1 MDEKDEEAQ
10 SIINHDIKSNQPS
23 IESETDKSQSN
34 PSFSITPKELSNLM
48 NLYKDRSDNY
58 NDIKYFKE
66 KGGILPLL
74 TSLKTDAKDGIS
86 TLSLE
91 NRLEHFGSNKI
102 FVKPLPNFMD
112 FVYEALS
119 DKMIIILIISS
130 LIEISISLFNKFFKG
145 ENNIDYLDGISIII
159 AIVVVVMVGSITNY
173 KKEMKFHSL
182 NDFEK
187 KNAKYNVIR
196 NGMNQY
202 VISDELLV
210 GDLIKINYGEI
221 LPADMILIEG
231 NGLKIDESSLTG
243 ESNSVSKKCY
253 EDCLE
258 ELLNKKKEPSSNLL
272 FCGTNVVEGNGSAIV
287 VAIGEYSQKGII
299 KGTIDNAQ
307 EENKTP
313 LENKLNIIADLI
325 GYFGLGSAIITF
337 IALCIQ
343 LTIEYFTN
351 KELKTIEI
359 VNKILKILILCVSI
373 IVVAIPEGLP
383 LAVTLSLAFSIKKL
397 MDRNNLVRKMH
408 ACETMGGAN
417 YICTDKTGTLTEN
430 QMYIVSLITHNKE
443 INIKRNI
450 DSIYVG
456 TINST
461 PIDKNYGKKIRNN
474 YNLIIDNENVWEITQ
489 MAISV
494 NVECEITPLIK
505 SDINGDMETCTSKNK
520 TDKAFTEF
528 LYQFKSPVSYYRNK
542 FLTNNY
548 NFKKLPFDSIKKRMS
563 IMIKNS
569 SFPTGY
575 RLFTKGAAENA
586 MIYSDKYID
595 KENGQIYEI
604 NNDIKK
610 YINHKIDKLN
620 KKMIR
625 SLYVCYK
632 DISKEEFDNG
642 FDIGERG
649 LLIDQLELVF
659 IGIFGLKDSLRQ
671 EVKESV
677 DKCHNASVNVIM
689 VTGDNIITATSIAKE
704 CNILPKTVDL
714 NNLKKY
720 EIEKNPYEIN
730 NPELKQKH
738 IESLL
743 INQPYSITGNSFYE
757 AIGGIYCETC
767 NEDSQNCKCPK
778 TKAEAEELSKK
789 NGEEIKKI
797 KKDSIKNIENFK
809 KITKNLLV
817 LARSQPL
824 HKYALVLGLKA
835 LGNVVAVTGDGTND
849 APALSKS
856 DVGFAMIEGTDIA
869 KEASDIVILDN
880 NFSSIVI
887 AIIYGRSIYENIRK
901 FLQFQLTVNFCA
913 CILVFICSCIGNE
926 TPLNSIQMLWVNLI
940 MDSLGSLA
948 LATEPPYDSLLQKRP
963 TRKDESI
970 INGIMWKNISLQA
983 LFEIFL
989 LLILYI
995 KGPSF
1000 IREDKKIILKSHEE
1014 IYKCFGGL
1022 PGDVNYEKSK
1032 DYIIFG
1038 SENSWNKKLFLN
1050 LTGIKADNTLKEICK
1065 KFLPNNEDD
1074 WSNISLFDVFDK
1086 YNDIYGSTTHMT
1098 FIFNVFVFYTLFNQI
1113 NCRVIDNSYNIFARI
1128 DKGLM
1133 FCLVTFGE
1141 MFIQF
1146 LIVQYGYGVFHCVKG
1161 GLSFTQW
1168 TLCIIISSSTFLFG
1182 IIIKMIPLD
1191 KIIDYYLASKD
1202 DKDVFRPIPT
1212 IGFSKGISIIVN
1224 NVNSLISG
1232 DSGDKYNNN
1241 YSKIVKDEDSK
1252 DFQESETVGIY
1263 EYRN

>member
-1 MDEKDEEAQ
+1 MEEKDDESL
-10 SIINHDIKSNQPS
+10 SIINNDSRPLQINQELSN
-23 IESETDKSQSN
+23 N
-34 PSFSITPKELSNLM
+34 NNSFSISPKELSNLM
-48 NLYKDRSDNY
+48 NLYKDRSENY
-58 NDIKYFKE
+58 NDIKYFQE
-66 KGGILPLL
+66 KGGIVPLL
-74 TSLKTDAKDGIS
+74 TSLKTDAKHGIS
-86 TLSLE
+86 KSSVE
-91 NRLEHFGSNKI
+91 NRIEHFGENKI
-102 FVKPLPNFMD
+102 FVKPLPNFLD
-112 FVYEALS
+112 FVIDALS

-130 LIEISISLFNKFFKG
+130 LIEIGISLFNKFFKG

-159 AIVVVVMVGSITNY
+159 AISVVVMVGSITNY

-187 KNAKYNVIR
+187 KAAKYNVIR
-196 NGMNQY
+196 SGINQY
-202 VISDELLV
+202 IVSDELLV

-253 EDCLE
+253 EECLE

-272 FCGTNVVEGNGSAIV
+272 FCGTNVVEGSGSAIV

-299 KGTIDNAQ
+299 KGTIYNAQ

-313 LENKLNIIADLI
+313 LEIKLNIIADLI

-343 LTIEYFTN
+343 LAFEYLTN
-351 KELKTIEI
+351 KDIKVIEVI
-359 VNKILKILILCVSI
+359 NKILRILILCVSI

-430 QMYIVSLITHNKE
+430 QMYIVSMVTSHKE
-443 INIKRNI
+443 ISIKRNI
-450 DSIYVG
+450 DSIDVG

-461 PIDKNYGKKIRNN
+461 PVDKNFGKKIRSN
-474 YNLIIDNENVWEITQ
+474 YNLIVDNEDFWEILQ
-489 MAISV
+489 MSISV

-505 SDINGDMETCTSKNK
+505 PDINGDMETCSTRNK
-520 TDKAFTEF
+520 TDKAFIEF

-542 FLTNNY
+542 LLSNNY
-548 NFKKLPFDSIKKRMS
+548 NFKKLPFDSSKKRMS
-563 IMIKNS
+563 ILVKNS
-569 SFPTGY
+569 TFPTGY

-586 MIYSDKYID
+586 MMYSDKYLD
-595 KENGQIYEI
+595 KENGKIYEI
-604 NNDIKK
+604 SNEIKK

-632 DISKEEFDNG
+632 DISKEEFENG

-649 LLIDQLELVF
+649 LLVDQLELIF

-677 DKCHNASVNVIM
+677 EKCHDASVNVIM

-714 NNLKKY
+714 NDLKKY
-720 EIEKNPYEIN
+720 EIEKNPNEIN
-730 NPELKQKH
+730 DPDLKQKH
-738 IESLL
+738 IDNLL
-743 INQPYSITGNSFYE
+743 INKPYAITGKSFYE
-757 AIGGIYCETC
+757 VIGGIYCETC
-767 NEDSQNCKCPK
+767 NEDSSSCKCPK
-778 TKAEAEELSKK
+778 TRAEAEELSKK
-789 NGEEIKKI
+789 NGSRIKRI

-809 KITKNLLV
+809 NITKNLLV

-824 HKYALVLGLKA
+824 HKYALVLGLKC

-948 LATEPPYDSLLQKRP
+948 LATEPPYDSLLMNRP
-963 TRKDESI
+963 TQKNESI
-970 INGIMWKNISLQA
+970 INGKMWKNIGLQA
-983 LFEIFL
+983 FFEICL
-989 LLILYI
+989 LLFLYT
-995 KGPSF
+995 KGPRF
-1000 IREDKKIILKSHEE
+1000 IREDKQYILNSHEE
-1014 IYKCFGGL
+1014 IYMCFGGL
-1022 PGDVNYEKSK
+1022 PGDVNYEQFKN
-1032 DYIIFG
+1032 YILFG
-1038 SENSWNKKLFLN
+1038 SETSWSKKLTIDLSKLN
-1050 LTGIKADNTLKEICK
+1050 TDKNLKNTCEKYLPEKES
-1065 KFLPNNEDD
+1065 D
-1074 WSNISLFDVFDK
+1074 WAGISLFDIFEK
-1086 YNDIYGSTTHMT
+1086 YNIIYGSTTHMT
-1098 FIFNVFVFYTLFNQI
+1098 FIFNVFVFYTLFNQF
-1113 NCRVIDNSYNIFARI
+1113 NCRIIDNSYNIFARI
-1128 DKGLM
+1128 NKGFM

-1146 LIVQYGYGVFHCVKG
+1146 LIVQYGFGVFHCVKG
-1161 GLSFTQW
+1161 GLSLTQW
-1168 TLCIIISSSTFLFG
+1168 TLCIVFSSTTFLFS
-1182 IIIKMIPLD
+1182 IIIKTIPID
-1191 KIIDYYLASKD
+1191 KTIDYYLASKE
-1202 DKDVFRPIPT
+1202 DKDKFQPIP
-1212 IGFSKGISIIVN
+1212 IMGFSKGISVIVN
-1224 NVNSLISG
+1224 NFMNK
-1232 DSGDKYNNN
+1232 DDTYF
-1241 YSKIVKDEDSK
+1241 KIVKDEDNK
-1252 DFQESETVGIY
+1252 NFHGSETV
-1263 EYRN
+1263 EYQ

>member
-1 MDEKDEEAQ
+1 MEERDEESM
-10 SIINHDIKSNQPS
+10 SIINNDSKPPVIEPDISN
-23 IESETDKSQSN
+23 DKH
-34 PSFSITPKELSNLM
+34 SFSITPQELSNLM
-48 NLYKDRSDNY
+48 NLYKDRSENY
-58 NDIKYFKE
+58 NDIKYFQE
-66 KGGILPLL
+66 KGGILSLL
-74 TSLKTDAKDGIS
+74 TSLKTDAKHGIS
-86 TLSLE
+86 TISLQ

-102 FVKPLPNFMD
+102 FIKPLPNFWD
-112 FVYEALS
+112 FVLEALS

-130 LIEISISLFNKFFKG
+130 LIEISISLFNRFFKG
-145 ENNIDYLDGISIII
+145 EDNIDYLDGISIII

-187 KNAKYNVIR
+187 KAAKYNVIR

-210 GDLIKINYGEI
+210 GDLVKINYGEI

-243 ESNSVSKKCY
+243 ESNSVSKKIY
-253 EDCLE
+253 EECLE
-258 ELLNKKKEPSSNLL
+258 ELLNKKKDPSSNLL
-272 FCGTNVVEGNGSAIV
+272 FCGTNVVEGSGSAIV
-287 VAIGEYSQKGII
+287 IAIGEYSQKGII

-325 GYFGLGSAIITF
+325 GYFGLGSAVITF

-343 LTIEYFTN
+343 LTVEYFTN
-351 KELKTIEI
+351 KELTTMEI

-430 QMYIVSLITHNKE
+430 QMYIVSLITSNKE
-443 INIKRNI
+443 INIKRNF
-450 DSIYVG
+450 DSIDVG

-461 PIDKNYGKKIRNN
+461 PIDKNFGKKIRSN
-474 YNLIIDNENVWEITQ
+474 YNLIIDNDNYWEILQ
-489 MAISV
+489 MSISV

-505 SDINGDMETCTSKNK
+505 PDINGDMETCSTRNK

-528 LYQFKSPVSYYRNK
+528 LYQFKSPVSFYRNK
-542 FLTNNY
+542 LLTNNF
-548 NFKKLPFDSIKKRMS
+548 NFKKLPFDSSKKRMS
-563 IMIKNS
+563 ILVKNS

-586 MIYSDKYID
+586 MMYSDKYID

-604 NNDIKK
+604 NNEMKK
-610 YINHKIDKLN
+610 FITHKIDKLN

-625 SLYVCYK
+625 SLYLCYK
-632 DISKEEFDNG
+632 DITKEEFENG
-642 FDIGERG
+642 FEIGERG

-677 DKCHNASVNVIM
+677 EKCHDASVNVIM
-689 VTGDNIITATSIAKE
+689 VTGDNIITATAIAKE
-704 CNILPKTVDL
+704 CNILPSTVDL
-714 NNLKKY
+714 NDLKKHD
-720 EIEKNPYEIN
+720 IEKNPNEIN
-730 NPELKQKH
+730 NPELKENH
-738 IESLL
+738 IKNLL
-743 INQPYSITGNSFYE
+743 INKPYAITGNSFYE

-767 NEDSQNCKCPK
+767 KEDSSNCKCPK

-789 NGEEIKKI
+789 TGVKIKNI
-797 KKDSIKNIENFK
+797 KKDSIKNIDNFK
-809 KITKNLLV
+809 EITKNLLV

-824 HKYALVLGLKA
+824 HKYALVLGLKS

-913 CILVFICSCIGNE
+913 CLLVFICSCIGNE

-948 LATEPPYDSLLQKRP
+948 LATEPPYDSLLSKRP
-963 TRKDESI
+963 TQKNESI
-970 INGIMWKNISLQA
+970 INGIMWKHISLQA
-983 LFEIFL
+983 LFEIL
-989 LLILYI
+989 LLLFLYI
-995 KGPSF
+995 KGPYF
-1000 IREDKKIILKSHEE
+1000 IREDKKLILKSHEE
-1014 IYKCFGGL
+1014 IYNCFGGL

-1032 DYIIFG
+1032 EYILYG
-1038 SENSWNKKLFLN
+1038 VENSWSKKLLIN
-1050 LTGIKADNTLKEICK
+1050 LKNIQSNNNLKKICEK
-1065 KFLPNNEDD
+1065 YLPTNEEE
-1074 WSNISLFDVFDK
+1074 WGSISLFDIFDK
-1086 YNDIYGSTTHMT
+1086 YNDLYGSTTHMT
-1098 FIFNVFVFYTLFNQI
+1098 FIFNVFVFYTLFNQF
-1113 NCRVIDNSYNIFARI
+1113 NCRVIDDSYNIFARI
-1128 DKGLM
+1128 NKGFM
-1133 FCLVTFGE
+1133 FIFVTLGE

-1146 LIVQYGYGVFHCVKG
+1146 LIVQYGSGVFHCVKG

-1168 TLCIIISSSTFLFG
+1168 TLCLIFSSSTFLFSVL
-1182 IIIKMIPLD
+1182 IKMIPLD
-1191 KIIDYYLASKD
+1191 KTIDYYLASNE
-1202 DKDVFRPIPT
+1202 DKDKFKPIPI
-1212 IGFSKGISIIVN
+1212 IGFSKGVSVIVN
-1224 NVNSLISG
+1224 NFLNS
-1232 DSGDKYNNN
+1232 DKINDN
-1241 YSKIVKDEDSK
+1241 YVKIVKDDDGK
-1252 DFQESETVGIY
+1252 NLQGTETVGI
-1263 EYRN
+1263 

>member
-1 MDEKDEEAQ
+1 MEERDEESM
-10 SIINHDIKSNQPS
+10 SIINNDSKPPVIEPDISN
-23 IESETDKSQSN
+23 DKH
-34 PSFSITPKELSNLM
+34 SFSITPQELSNLM
-48 NLYKDRSDNY
+48 NLYKDRSENY
-58 NDIKYFKE
+58 NDIKYFQE
-66 KGGILPLL
+66 KGGILSLL
-74 TSLKTDAKDGIS
+74 TSLKTDAKHGIS
-86 TLSLE
+86 TISLQ

-102 FVKPLPNFMD
+102 FIKPLPNFWD
-112 FVYEALS
+112 FVLEALS

-130 LIEISISLFNKFFKG
+130 LIEISISLFNRFFKG
-145 ENNIDYLDGISIII
+145 EDNIDYLDGISIII

-187 KNAKYNVIR
+187 KAAKYNVIR

-210 GDLIKINYGEI
+210 GDLVKINYGEI

-243 ESNSVSKKCY
+243 ESNSVSKKIY
-253 EDCLE
+253 EECLE
-258 ELLNKKKEPSSNLL
+258 ELLNKKKDPSSNLL
-272 FCGTNVVEGNGSAIV
+272 FCGTNVVEGSGSAIV
-287 VAIGEYSQKGII
+287 IAIGEYSQKGII

-325 GYFGLGSAIITF
+325 GYFGLGSAVITF

-343 LTIEYFTN
+343 LTVEYFTN
-351 KELKTIEI
+351 KELTTMEI

-430 QMYIVSLITHNKE
+430 QMYIVSLITSNKE
-443 INIKRNI
+443 INIKRNF
-450 DSIYVG
+450 DSIDVG

-461 PIDKNYGKKIRNN
+461 PIDKNFGKKIRSN
-474 YNLIIDNENVWEITQ
+474 YNLIIDNDNYWEILQ
-489 MAISV
+489 MSISV

-505 SDINGDMETCTSKNK
+505 PDINGDMETCSTRNK

-528 LYQFKSPVSYYRNK
+528 LYQFKSPVSFYRNK
-542 FLTNNY
+542 LLANNF
-548 NFKKLPFDSIKKRMS
+548 NFKKLPFDSSKKRMS
-563 IMIKNS
+563 ILVKNS

-586 MIYSDKYID
+586 MMYSDKYID

-604 NNDIKK
+604 NNEMKK
-610 YINHKIDKLN
+610 FITHKIDKLN

-625 SLYVCYK
+625 SLYLCYK
-632 DISKEEFDNG
+632 DITKEEFENG
-642 FDIGERG
+642 FEIGERG
-649 LLIDQLELVF
+649 LLIDQLELIF

-677 DKCHNASVNVIM
+677 EKCHDASVNVIM
-689 VTGDNIITATSIAKE
+689 VTGDNIITATAIAKE
-704 CNILPKTVDL
+704 CNILPSTVDL
-714 NNLKKY
+714 NDLKKHD
-720 EIEKNPYEIN
+720 IEKNPNEIN
-730 NPELKQKH
+730 NPELKENH
-738 IESLL
+738 IKNLL
-743 INQPYSITGNSFYE
+743 INKPYAITGNSFYE

-767 NEDSQNCKCPK
+767 KEDSSNCKCPK

-789 NGEEIKKI
+789 TGVKIKNI
-797 KKDSIKNIENFK
+797 KKDSIKNIDNFK
-809 KITKNLLV
+809 EITKNLLV

-824 HKYALVLGLKA
+824 HKYALVLGLKS

-913 CILVFICSCIGNE
+913 CLLVFICSCIGNE

-948 LATEPPYDSLLQKRP
+948 LATEPPYDSLLSKRP
-963 TRKDESI
+963 TQKNESI
-970 INGIMWKNISLQA
+970 INGIMWKHISLQA
-983 LFEIFL
+983 LFEIL
-989 LLILYI
+989 LLLFLYI
-995 KGPSF
+995 KGPYF
-1000 IREDKKIILKSHEE
+1000 IREDKKLILKSHEE
-1014 IYKCFGGL
+1014 IYNCFGGL

-1032 DYIIFG
+1032 EYILFG
-1038 SENSWNKKLFLN
+1038 VENSWSKKLLIN
-1050 LTGIKADNTLKEICK
+1050 LKNIQSNNNLKKICEK
-1065 KFLPNNEDD
+1065 YLPTNEEE
-1074 WSNISLFDVFDK
+1074 WGSISLFDIFDK
-1086 YNDIYGSTTHMT
+1086 YNDLYGSTTHMT
-1098 FIFNVFVFYTLFNQI
+1098 FIFNVFVFYTLFNQF
-1113 NCRVIDNSYNIFARI
+1113 NCRVIDDSYNIFARI
-1128 DKGLM
+1128 NKGFM
-1133 FCLVTFGE
+1133 FIFVTLGE

-1146 LIVQYGYGVFHCVKG
+1146 LIVQYGSGVFHCVKG

-1168 TLCIIISSSTFLFG
+1168 TLCLIFSSSTFLFSFL
-1182 IIIKMIPLD
+1182 IKMIPLD
-1191 KIIDYYLASKD
+1191 KTIDYYLASNE
-1202 DKDVFRPIPT
+1202 DKDKFKPIPI
-1212 IGFSKGISIIVN
+1212 IGFSKGVSVIVN
-1224 NVNSLISG
+1224 NFLNS
-1232 DSGDKYNNN
+1232 DKINDN
-1241 YSKIVKDEDSK
+1241 YVKIVKDDDGK
-1252 DFQESETVGIY
+1252 NLQGTETVGI
-1263 EYRN
+1263 

>member
-1 MDEKDEEAQ
+1 MEERDEESM
-10 SIINHDIKSNQPS
+10 SIINNDSKSPV
-23 IESETDKSQSN
+23 IEPEILNDKH
-34 PSFSITPKELSNLM
+34 SFSITPQELSNLM
-48 NLYKDRSDNY
+48 NLYKDRSENY
-58 NDIKYFKE
+58 NDIKYFQE
-66 KGGILPLL
+66 KGGILSLL
-74 TSLKTDAKDGIS
+74 TSLKTDAKHGIS
-86 TLSLE
+86 TISLQ

-102 FVKPLPNFMD
+102 FIKPLPNFWD
-112 FVYEALS
+112 FVLEALS

-130 LIEISISLFNKFFKG
+130 LIEISISLFNRFFKG

-187 KNAKYNVIR
+187 KAAKYNVIR

-210 GDLIKINYGEI
+210 GDLVKINYGEI

-243 ESNSVSKKCY
+243 ESNSVSKKIY
-253 EDCLE
+253 EECLE
-258 ELLNKKKEPSSNLL
+258 ELLNKKKDPSSNLL
-272 FCGTNVVEGNGSAIV
+272 FCGTNVVEGSGSAIV
-287 VAIGEYSQKGII
+287 IAIGEYSQKGII

-343 LTIEYFTN
+343 LTVEYFTN
-351 KELKTIEI
+351 KELTTMEI
-359 VNKILKILILCVSI
+359 INKILKILILCVSI

-430 QMYIVSLITHNKE
+430 QMYIVSLITSNKE
-443 INIKRNI
+443 INIKRNF
-450 DSIYVG
+450 DSIDVG
-456 TINST
+456 SINST
-461 PIDKNYGKKIRNN
+461 PIDKNFGKKIRSN
-474 YNLIIDNENVWEITQ
+474 YNLIIDNDNYWEILQ
-489 MAISV
+489 MSISV
-494 NVECEITPLIK
+494 NVECEITPLLK
-505 SDINGDMETCTSKNK
+505 PDINGDMETCSTRNK

-528 LYQFKSPVSYYRNK
+528 LYQFKSPVSFYRNK
-542 FLTNNY
+542 LLTNNF
-548 NFKKLPFDSIKKRMS
+548 NFKKLPFDSSKKRMS
-563 IMIKNS
+563 ILVKNS

-586 MIYSDKYID
+586 MMYSDKYID

-604 NNDIKK
+604 NNEIKK
-610 YINHKIDKLN
+610 FITHKIDKLN

-625 SLYVCYK
+625 SLYLCYK
-632 DISKEEFDNG
+632 DITKEEFENG
-642 FDIGERG
+642 FEIGERG

-677 DKCHNASVNVIM
+677 EKCHDASVNVIM
-689 VTGDNIITATSIAKE
+689 VTGDNIITATAIAKE
-704 CNILPKTVDL
+704 CNILPNTVDL
-714 NNLKKY
+714 NDLKKHD
-720 EIEKNPYEIN
+720 IEKNPNEIN
-730 NPELKQKH
+730 NPELKEKH
-738 IESLL
+738 IKNLL
-743 INQPYSITGNSFYE
+743 INKPYAITGNSFYE

-767 NEDSQNCKCPK
+767 KEDSSNCKCPK

-789 NGEEIKKI
+789 TGVKIKNI
-797 KKDSIKNIENFK
+797 KKDSIKNIDNFK
-809 KITKNLLV
+809 EITKNLLV

-824 HKYALVLGLKA
+824 HKYALVLGLKS

-913 CILVFICSCIGNE
+913 CLLVFICSCIGNE

-948 LATEPPYDSLLQKRP
+948 LATEPPYDSLLSKRP
-963 TRKDESI
+963 TQKNESI
-970 INGIMWKNISLQA
+970 INGIMWKHISLQA
-983 LFEIFL
+983 LFEIL
-989 LLILYI
+989 LLLFLYI
-995 KGPSF
+995 KGPYF
-1000 IREDKKIILKSHEE
+1000 IKEDKNLILKSHEE
-1014 IYKCFGGL
+1014 IYNCFGGL

-1032 DYIIFG
+1032 EYILYG
-1038 SENSWNKKLFLN
+1038 VENSWSKKLLIN
-1050 LTGIKADNTLKEICK
+1050 LKNLQNNNNLKKICEK
-1065 KFLPNNEDD
+1065 YLPSNEEE
-1074 WSNISLFDVFDK
+1074 WGSISLFDIFDK
-1086 YNDIYGSTTHMT
+1086 YNDLYGATTHMT

-1113 NCRVIDNSYNIFARI
+1113 NCRVIDDSYNIFARI
-1128 DKGLM
+1128 NKGFM
-1133 FCLVTFGE
+1133 FILVTLGE

-1146 LIVQYGYGVFHCVKG
+1146 LIVQYGSGVFHCVKG

-1168 TLCIIISSSTFLFG
+1168 TLCLIFSSSTFLFSVL
-1182 IIIKMIPLD
+1182 IKMIPLD
-1191 KIIDYYLASKD
+1191 KTIDYFLSSNE
-1202 DKDVFRPIPT
+1202 DKEFKPIPI
-1212 IGFSKGISIIVN
+1212 IGFSKGVSVIVN
-1224 NVNSLISG
+1224 NFLNN
-1232 DSGDKYNNN
+1232 DKINNN
-1241 YSKIVKDEDSK
+1241 YVKIVKDDDSRNL
-1252 DFQESETVGIY
+1252 QGTETVGI
-1263 EYRN
+1263 

>member
-1 MDEKDEEAQ
+1 MEEKDEESQ
-10 SIINHDIKSNQPS
+10 SIINKDSKPLQIN
-23 IESETDKSQSN
+23 EELAN
-34 PSFSITPKELSNLM
+34 NNSFSISPQELSNLM
-48 NLYKDRSDNY
+48 NLYKDRSGNY
-58 NDIKYFKE
+58 NDIKYFQE

-74 TSLKTDAKDGIS
+74 NSLKTDAKHGIS
-86 TLSLE
+86 KSSVE
-91 NRLEHFGSNKI
+91 NRIEHFGENKI
-102 FVKPLPNFMD
+102 FVKPLPNFLD
-112 FVYEALS
+112 FVIEALS

-130 LIEISISLFNKFFKG
+130 LIEIGISLFNKFFKG
-145 ENNIDYLDGISIII
+145 ENNIDYLDGISIIV

-187 KNAKYNVIR
+187 KAAKYNVIR
-196 NGMNQY
+196 SGTNHY

-210 GDLIKINYGEI
+210 GDLVKINYGEI

-253 EDCLE
+253 EECLE

-272 FCGTNVVEGNGSAIV
+272 FCGTNVVEGSGSAIV

-325 GYFGLGSAIITF
+325 GYFGLGSAIVTF

-343 LTIEYFTN
+343 LAFEYFTN
-351 KELKTIEI
+351 KEIKVIEV
-359 VNKILKILILCVSI
+359 VNKILRILILCVSI

-430 QMYIVSLITHNKE
+430 QMYIVSLVTSHKE

-450 DSIYVG
+450 DSIDVG
-456 TINST
+456 SINST
-461 PIDKNYGKKIRNN
+461 PVDKNFGKKIRSN
-474 YNLIIDNENVWEITQ
+474 YNLIVDNEDFWEKLQ
-489 MAISV
+489 MSISV
-494 NVECEITPLIK
+494 NVECEITPLINP
-505 SDINGDMETCTSKNK
+505 DINGDMEICSTKNK
-520 TDKAFTEF
+520 TDKAFIEF

-542 FLTNNY
+542 LLSNKF
-548 NFKKLPFDSIKKRMS
+548 NFKKLPFDSSKKRMS
-563 IMIKNS
+563 ILVKNS

-586 MIYSDKYID
+586 MMYSDKYID
-595 KENGQIYEI
+595 KENGQICEI
-604 NNDIKK
+604 NNEIKK

-632 DISKEEFDNG
+632 DITKEEFENG
-642 FDIGERG
+642 FEIGDRG
-649 LLIDQLELVF
+649 LLVDQLELVF

-677 DKCHNASVNVIM
+677 EKCHDASVNVIM

-704 CNILPKTVDL
+704 CNILPRTVDL
-714 NNLKKY
+714 NDLKKY
-720 EIEKNPYEIN
+720 EIEKNPNEIN
-730 NPELKQKH
+730 DPELKQKH
-738 IESLL
+738 IEKLL
-743 INQPYSITGNSFYE
+743 INKPYAITGNSFYE
-757 AIGGIYCETC
+757 VIGGIYCETC
-767 NEDSQNCKCPK
+767 NEDSPNCKCPK
-778 TKAEAEELSKK
+778 TRAEAEELSRKTGSKIK
-789 NGEEIKKI
+789 NI
-797 KKDSIKNIENFK
+797 KKDAIKNIENFK
-809 KITKNLLV
+809 NITKNLLV

-824 HKYALVLGLKA
+824 HKYALVLGLKS

-913 CILVFICSCIGNE
+913 CLLVFICSCIGNE

-948 LATEPPYDSLLQKRP
+948 LATEPPYDSLLMNRP
-963 TRKDESI
+963 TQKNESI
-970 INGIMWKNISLQA
+970 INGKMWKNIGLQA
-983 LFEIFL
+983 FFEICL
-989 LLILYI
+989 LLFLYI

-1000 IREDKKIILKSHEE
+1000 IREDKPYILNSHEE
-1014 IYKCFGGL
+1014 IYSCFGGL
-1022 PGDVNYEKSK
+1022 PGDVDYNKYKN
-1032 DYIIFG
+1032 YIICG
-1038 SENSWNKKLFLN
+1038 SETSWSKKFQLDISKFN
-1050 LTGIKADNTLKEICK
+1050 ADNNLRNICEK
-1065 KFLPNNEDD
+1065 YLPTNEAD
-1074 WSNISLFDVFDK
+1074 WAGISLFDVFEK
-1086 YNDIYGSTTHMT
+1086 YNALYGSTTHMT
-1098 FIFNVFVFYTLFNQI
+1098 FIFNVFVFYTLFNQF
-1113 NCRVIDNSYNIFARI
+1113 NCRIIDDSYNIFARI
-1128 DKGLM
+1128 NKGLM

-1146 LIVQYGYGVFHCVKG
+1146 LIVQYGFGVFHCVKG

-1168 TLCIIISSSTFLFG
+1168 TLCLIFASTTFLFSA
-1182 IIIKMIPLD
+1182 IIKIIPLD
-1191 KIIDYYLASKD
+1191 KTIDYYLASKE
-1202 DKDVFRPIPT
+1202 DKDKFQPIP
-1212 IGFSKGISIIVN
+1212 IMGFTKGISVIVN
-1224 NVNSLISG
+1224 NFMNR
-1232 DSGDKYNNN
+1232 DDTYF
-1241 YSKIVKDEDSK
+1241 KIVKDEENK
-1252 DFQESETVGIY
+1252 NFQGSETV
-1263 EYRN
+1263 EYQ

>member
-1 MDEKDEEAQ
+1 MEERDEESM
-10 SIINHDIKSNQPS
+10 SIINNDSKSPV
-23 IESETDKSQSN
+23 IEPEILNDKH
-34 PSFSITPKELSNLM
+34 SFSITPQELSNLM
-48 NLYKDRSDNY
+48 NLYKDRSENY
-58 NDIKYFKE
+58 NDIKYFQE
-66 KGGILPLL
+66 KGGILSLL
-74 TSLKTDAKDGIS
+74 TSLKTDAKHGIS
-86 TLSLE
+86 TISLQ

-102 FVKPLPNFMD
+102 FIKPLPNFWD
-112 FVYEALS
+112 FVLEALS

-130 LIEISISLFNKFFKG
+130 LIEISISLFNRFFKG

-187 KNAKYNVIR
+187 KAAKYNVIR

-210 GDLIKINYGEI
+210 GDLVKINYGEI

-243 ESNSVSKKCY
+243 ESNSVSKKIY
-253 EDCLE
+253 EECLE
-258 ELLNKKKEPSSNLL
+258 ELLNKKKDPSSNLL
-272 FCGTNVVEGNGSAIV
+272 FCGTNVVEGSGSAIV
-287 VAIGEYSQKGII
+287 IAIGEYSQKGII

-343 LTIEYFTN
+343 LTVEYFTN
-351 KELKTIEI
+351 KELTTMEI

-430 QMYIVSLITHNKE
+430 QMYIVSLITSNKE
-443 INIKRNI
+443 INIKRNF
-450 DSIYVG
+450 DSIDVG
-456 TINST
+456 SINST
-461 PIDKNYGKKIRNN
+461 PIDKNFGKKIRSN
-474 YNLIIDNENVWEITQ
+474 YNLIIDNENYWEILQ
-489 MAISV
+489 MSISV
-494 NVECEITPLIK
+494 NVECEITPLLK
-505 SDINGDMETCTSKNK
+505 PDINGDMETCSTRNK

-528 LYQFKSPVSYYRNK
+528 LYQFKSPVSFYRNK
-542 FLTNNY
+542 LLTNNF
-548 NFKKLPFDSIKKRMS
+548 NFKKLPFDSSKKRMS
-563 IMIKNS
+563 ILVKNS

-586 MIYSDKYID
+586 MMYSDKYID

-604 NNDIKK
+604 NNEIKK
-610 YINHKIDKLN
+610 FITHKIDKLN

-625 SLYVCYK
+625 SLYLCYK
-632 DISKEEFDNG
+632 DITKEEFENG
-642 FDIGERG
+642 FEIGERG

-677 DKCHNASVNVIM
+677 EKCHDASVNVIM
-689 VTGDNIITATSIAKE
+689 VTGDNIITATAIAKE
-704 CNILPKTVDL
+704 CNILPNTVDL
-714 NNLKKY
+714 NDLKKHD
-720 EIEKNPYEIN
+720 IEKNPNEIN
-730 NPELKQKH
+730 NPELKEKH
-738 IESLL
+738 IKNLL
-743 INQPYSITGNSFYE
+743 INKPYAITGNSFYE

-767 NEDSQNCKCPK
+767 KEDSSNCKCPK

-789 NGEEIKKI
+789 TGIKIKNI
-797 KKDSIKNIENFK
+797 KKDSIKNIDNFK
-809 KITKNLLV
+809 EITKNLLV

-824 HKYALVLGLKA
+824 HKYALVLGLKS

-913 CILVFICSCIGNE
+913 CLLVFICSCIGNE

-948 LATEPPYDSLLQKRP
+948 LATEPPYDSLLSKRP
-963 TRKDESI
+963 TQKNESI
-970 INGIMWKNISLQA
+970 INGIMWKHISLQA
-983 LFEIFL
+983 LFEIL
-989 LLILYI
+989 LLLFLYI
-995 KGPSF
+995 KGPYF
-1000 IREDKKIILKSHEE
+1000 IKEDKKLILKSHEE
-1014 IYKCFGGL
+1014 IYNCFGGL

-1032 DYIIFG
+1032 EYILYG
-1038 SENSWNKKLFLN
+1038 VENSWSKKLLIN
-1050 LTGIKADNTLKEICK
+1050 LKNLQNNNNLKKICEK
-1065 KFLPNNEDD
+1065 YLPSNEEE
-1074 WSNISLFDVFDK
+1074 WGSISLFDIFDK
-1086 YNDIYGSTTHMT
+1086 YNDLYGATTHMT

-1113 NCRVIDNSYNIFARI
+1113 NCRVIDDSYNIFARI
-1128 DKGLM
+1128 NKGFM
-1133 FCLVTFGE
+1133 FILVTLGE

-1146 LIVQYGYGVFHCVKG
+1146 LIVQYGSGVFHCVKG

-1168 TLCIIISSSTFLFG
+1168 TLCLIFSSSTFLFSVL
-1182 IIIKMIPLD
+1182 IKMIPLD
-1191 KIIDYYLASKD
+1191 KTIDYFLSSNE
-1202 DKDVFRPIPT
+1202 DKEFKPIPI
-1212 IGFSKGISIIVN
+1212 IGFSKGVSVIVN
-1224 NVNSLISG
+1224 NFLNS
-1232 DSGDKYNNN
+1232 DKINNN
-1241 YSKIVKDEDSK
+1241 YVKIVKDDDSRNL
-1252 DFQESETVGIY
+1252 QGTETVGI
-1263 EYRN
+1263 

>member
-1 MDEKDEEAQ
+1 MEEKDDESQ
-10 SIINHDIKSNQPS
+10 SIINNEPLHINQ
-23 IESETDKSQSN
+23 ETAN
-34 PSFSITPKELSNLM
+34 NTEEFSISPQELSNLM
-48 NLYKDRSDNY
+48 NLYKDRSENY
-58 NDIKYFKE
+58 NDIKYFQE

-74 TSLKTDAKDGIS
+74 NALKTDAKHGIS
-86 TLSLE
+86 KSSVE
-91 NRLEHFGSNKI
+91 NRIEHFGENKI
-102 FVKPLPNFMD
+102 FTKPLPNFLD
-112 FVYEALS
+112 FVIEALS

-130 LIEISISLFNKFFKG
+130 LIEIGISLFNKFVKG

-182 NDFEK
+182 NDFQQK
-187 KNAKYNVIR
+187 AAKYNVIR
-196 NGMNQY
+196 SGINQY
-202 VISDELLV
+202 VTSDELLV
-210 GDLIKINYGEI
+210 GDLVKVNYGEI

-243 ESNSVSKKCY
+243 ESNSVSKKSY
-253 EDCLE
+253 EECLE

-343 LTIEYFTN
+343 LAFEYFTN
-351 KELKTIEI
+351 KEMEVIEI

-430 QMYIVSLITHNKE
+430 QMYIVSLITNNKE

-450 DSIYVG
+450 DSIDVG
-456 TINST
+456 SINST
-461 PIDKNYGKKIRNN
+461 PVDKNYGKKIRSN
-474 YNLIIDNENVWEITQ
+474 YNLIVDNEKYWEILQ
-489 MAISV
+489 MSISV
-494 NVECEITPLIK
+494 NIDCEITPLIK
-505 SDINGDMETCTSKNK
+505 PDINGDMETCTTRNK
-520 TDKAFTEF
+520 TDKAFVEF
-528 LYQFKSPVSYYRNK
+528 LYQFKSPVSIYRNK
-542 FLTNNY
+542 LLQNNY
-548 NFKKLPFDSIKKRMS
+548 NFKKLPFDSSKKRMS
-563 IMIKNS
+563 ILVKNS

-586 MIYSDKYID
+586 MMYSDKYID

-610 YINHKIDKLN
+610 FINHKIDKLN

-625 SLYVCYK
+625 SLYLCYK
-632 DISKEEFDNG
+632 DITKEEFENG
-642 FDIGERG
+642 FEIGDRG

-677 DKCHNASVNVIM
+677 EKCHDASVNVIM

-704 CNILPKTVDL
+704 CNILPSSVDL
-714 NNLKKY
+714 NDLKKY
-720 EIEKNPYEIN
+720 EIEKNPNEIN
-730 NPELKQKH
+730 NPDLKQKH
-738 IESLL
+738 IENLL
-743 INQPYSITGNSFYE
+743 INKPFAITGNSFYE

-767 NEDSQNCKCPK
+767 NEDSTKCKCPK
-778 TKAEAEELSKK
+778 TRAEAEELSKRSGVK
-789 NGEEIKKI
+789 IKKI

-809 KITKNLLV
+809 RITKNLLV

-824 HKYALVLGLKA
+824 HKYALVLGLKS

-948 LATEPPYDSLLQKRP
+948 LATEPPYDSLLSKKP
-963 TRKDESI
+963 TRKNESI
-970 INGIMWKNISLQA
+970 INGKMWKNISLQA
-983 LFEIFL
+983 FFEICL
-989 LLILYI
+989 LLFLYV
-995 KGPSF
+995 KGPDF
-1000 IREDKKIILKSHEE
+1000 IREDKINILKSHEE
-1014 IYKCFGGL
+1014 IYNCFGGL
-1022 PGDVNYEKSK
+1022 PGDVNYEKYK
-1032 DYIIFG
+1032 DYIIYG
-1038 SENSWNKKLFLN
+1038 SENSWSKKITLDISKINNDYN
-1050 LTGIKADNTLKEICK
+1050 LKNICE
-1065 KFLPNNEDD
+1065 KFLPPNEGD
-1074 WSNISLFDVFDK
+1074 WPGVSLFDIFDK
-1086 YNDIYGSTTHMT
+1086 YNDLYGSTTHMT
-1098 FIFNVFVFYTLFNQI
+1098 FIFNVFVFYTLFNQF
-1113 NCRVIDNSYNIFARI
+1113 NCRIIDDSYNFLARI
-1128 DKGLM
+1128 NKGFM

-1141 MFIQF
+1141 MLFQF
-1146 LIVQYGYGVFHCVKG
+1146 LIVQYGSGVFHCVKG

-1168 TLCIIISSSTFLFG
+1168 TLCIIFSSTTFLFSA
-1182 IIIKMIPLD
+1182 IIKMIPID
-1191 KIIDYYLASKD
+1191 KYIDYYLASSE
-1202 DKDVFRPIPT
+1202 DKDKFKPIPI
-1212 IGFSKGISIIVN
+1212 IGLNKGINVIVN
-1224 NVNSLISG
+1224 NFLNKD
-1232 DSGDKYNNN
+1232 DSYF
-1241 YSKIVKDEDSK
+1241 KIVKDEETKNMQNSK
-1252 DFQESETVGIY
+1252 TV
-1263 EYRN
+1263 EY

>member
-1 MDEKDEEAQ
+1 MEEKDDESQ
-10 SIINHDIKSNQPS
+10 SIINNEPLHINQ
-23 IESETDKSQSN
+23 ETAN
-34 PSFSITPKELSNLM
+34 NTEEFSISPQELSNLM
-48 NLYKDRSDNY
+48 NLYKDRSENY
-58 NDIKYFKE
+58 NDIKYFQE

-74 TSLKTDAKDGIS
+74 NALKTDAKHGIS
-86 TLSLE
+86 KSSVE
-91 NRLEHFGSNKI
+91 NRIEHFGENKI
-102 FVKPLPNFMD
+102 FTKPLPNFLD
-112 FVYEALS
+112 FVIEALS

-130 LIEISISLFNKFFKG
+130 LIEIGISLFNKFVKG

-182 NDFEK
+182 NDFQQK
-187 KNAKYNVIR
+187 AAKYNVIR
-196 NGMNQY
+196 SGINQY
-202 VISDELLV
+202 VTSDELLV
-210 GDLIKINYGEI
+210 GDLVKVNYGEI

-243 ESNSVSKKCY
+243 ESNSVSKKSY
-253 EDCLE
+253 EECLE

-343 LTIEYFTN
+343 LAFEYFTN
-351 KELKTIEI
+351 KEMEVIEI

-430 QMYIVSLITHNKE
+430 QMYIVSLITNNKE

-450 DSIYVG
+450 DSIDVG
-456 TINST
+456 SINST
-461 PIDKNYGKKIRNN
+461 PVDKNYGKKIRSN
-474 YNLIIDNENVWEITQ
+474 YNLIVDNEKYWEILQ
-489 MAISV
+489 MSISV
-494 NVECEITPLIK
+494 NIDCEITPLIK
-505 SDINGDMETCTSKNK
+505 PDINGDMETCTTRNK
-520 TDKAFTEF
+520 TDKAFVEF
-528 LYQFKSPVSYYRNK
+528 LYQFKSPVSIYRNK
-542 FLTNNY
+542 LLQNNY
-548 NFKKLPFDSIKKRMS
+548 NFKKLPFDSSKKRMS
-563 IMIKNS
+563 ILVKNS

-586 MIYSDKYID
+586 MMYSDKYID

-610 YINHKIDKLN
+610 FINHKIDKLN

-625 SLYVCYK
+625 SLYLCYK
-632 DISKEEFDNG
+632 DITKEEFENG
-642 FDIGERG
+642 FEIGDRG

-677 DKCHNASVNVIM
+677 EKCHDASVNVIM

-704 CNILPKTVDL
+704 CNILPSSVDL
-714 NNLKKY
+714 NDLKKY
-720 EIEKNPYEIN
+720 EIEKNPNEIN
-730 NPELKQKH
+730 NPDLKQKH
-738 IESLL
+738 IENLL
-743 INQPYSITGNSFYE
+743 INKPFAITGNSFYE

-767 NEDSQNCKCPK
+767 NEDSTKCKCPK
-778 TKAEAEELSKK
+778 TRAEAEELSKRSGVK
-789 NGEEIKKI
+789 IKKI

-809 KITKNLLV
+809 RITKNLLV

-824 HKYALVLGLKA
+824 HKYALVLGLKS

-948 LATEPPYDSLLQKRP
+948 LATEPPYDSLLSKKP
-963 TRKDESI
+963 TRKNESI
-970 INGIMWKNISLQA
+970 INGKMWKNISLQA
-983 LFEIFL
+983 FFEICL
-989 LLILYI
+989 LLFLYV
-995 KGPSF
+995 KGPDF
-1000 IREDKKIILKSHEE
+1000 IREDKINILKSHEE

-1022 PGDVNYEKSK
+1022 PGDVNYEKYK
-1032 DYIIFG
+1032 DYIIYG
-1038 SENSWNKKLFLN
+1038 SENSWSKKITLDISKINSDYN
-1050 LTGIKADNTLKEICK
+1050 LKNICE
-1065 KFLPNNEDD
+1065 KFLPPNEGD
-1074 WSNISLFDVFDK
+1074 WPGVSLFDIFDK
-1086 YNDIYGSTTHMT
+1086 YNDLYGSTTHMT
-1098 FIFNVFVFYTLFNQI
+1098 FIFNVFVFYTLFNQF
-1113 NCRVIDNSYNIFARI
+1113 NCRIIDDSYNFLARI
-1128 DKGLM
+1128 NKGFM

-1141 MFIQF
+1141 MLFQF
-1146 LIVQYGYGVFHCVKG
+1146 LIVQYGSGVFHCVKG

-1168 TLCIIISSSTFLFG
+1168 TLCIIFSSTTFLFSA
-1182 IIIKMIPLD
+1182 IIKMIPID
-1191 KIIDYYLASKD
+1191 KYIDYYLASNE
-1202 DKDVFRPIPT
+1202 DKDKFQPIPI
-1212 IGFSKGISIIVN
+1212 IGLNKGINVIVN
-1224 NVNSLISG
+1224 NFLNKD
-1232 DSGDKYNNN
+1232 DSYF
-1241 YSKIVKDEDSK
+1241 KIVKDEETK
-1252 DFQESETVGIY
+1252 NMQNSETV
-1263 EYRN
+1263 EY

>member
-1 MDEKDEEAQ
+1 MEERDEESM
-10 SIINHDIKSNQPS
+10 SIINNDSKSPV
-23 IESETDKSQSN
+23 IEPEILNDKH
-34 PSFSITPKELSNLM
+34 SFSITPQELSNLM
-48 NLYKDRSDNY
+48 NLYKDRSENY
-58 NDIKYFKE
+58 NDIKYFQE
-66 KGGILPLL
+66 KGGILSLL
-74 TSLKTDAKDGIS
+74 TSLKTDAKHGIS
-86 TLSLE
+86 TISLQ

-102 FVKPLPNFMD
+102 FIKPLPNFWD
-112 FVYEALS
+112 FVLEALS

-130 LIEISISLFNKFFKG
+130 LIEISISLFNRFFKG

-187 KNAKYNVIR
+187 KAAKYNVIR

-210 GDLIKINYGEI
+210 GDLVKINYGEI

-243 ESNSVSKKCY
+243 ESNSVSKKIY
-253 EDCLE
+253 EECLE
-258 ELLNKKKEPSSNLL
+258 ELLNKKKDPSSNLL
-272 FCGTNVVEGNGSAIV
+272 FCGTNVVEGSGSAIV
-287 VAIGEYSQKGII
+287 IAIGEYSQKGII

-343 LTIEYFTN
+343 LTVEYFTN
-351 KELKTIEI
+351 KELTTMEI
-359 VNKILKILILCVSI
+359 INKILKILILCVSI

-430 QMYIVSLITHNKE
+430 QMYIVSLITSNKE
-443 INIKRNI
+443 INIKRNF
-450 DSIYVG
+450 DSIDVG
-456 TINST
+456 SINST
-461 PIDKNYGKKIRNN
+461 PIDKNFGKKIRSN
-474 YNLIIDNENVWEITQ
+474 YNLIIDNENYWEILQ
-489 MAISV
+489 MSISV
-494 NVECEITPLIK
+494 NVECEITPLLK
-505 SDINGDMETCTSKNK
+505 PDINGDMETCSTRNK

-528 LYQFKSPVSYYRNK
+528 LYQFKSPVSFYRNK
-542 FLTNNY
+542 LLTNNF
-548 NFKKLPFDSIKKRMS
+548 NFKKLPFDSSKKRMS
-563 IMIKNS
+563 ILVKNS

-586 MIYSDKYID
+586 MMYSDKYID

-604 NNDIKK
+604 NNEIKK
-610 YINHKIDKLN
+610 FITHKIDKLN

-625 SLYVCYK
+625 SLYLCYK
-632 DISKEEFDNG
+632 DITKEEFENG
-642 FDIGERG
+642 FEIGERG

-677 DKCHNASVNVIM
+677 EKCHDASVNVIM
-689 VTGDNIITATSIAKE
+689 VTGDNIITATAIAKE
-704 CNILPKTVDL
+704 CNILPNTVDL
-714 NNLKKY
+714 NDLKKHD
-720 EIEKNPYEIN
+720 IEKNPNEIN
-730 NPELKQKH
+730 NPELKEKH
-738 IESLL
+738 IKNLL
-743 INQPYSITGNSFYE
+743 INKPYAITGNSFYE

-767 NEDSQNCKCPK
+767 KEDSSNCKCPK

-789 NGEEIKKI
+789 TGIKIKNI
-797 KKDSIKNIENFK
+797 KKDSIKNIDNFK
-809 KITKNLLV
+809 EITKNLLV

-824 HKYALVLGLKA
+824 HKYALVLGLKS

-880 NFSSIVI
+880 NFSSIII

-913 CILVFICSCIGNE
+913 CLLVFICSCIGNE

-948 LATEPPYDSLLQKRP
+948 LATEPPYDSLLSKRP
-963 TRKDESI
+963 TQKNESI
-970 INGIMWKNISLQA
+970 INGIMWKHISLQA
-983 LFEIFL
+983 LFEIL
-989 LLILYI
+989 LLLFLYI
-995 KGPSF
+995 KGPYF
-1000 IREDKKIILKSHEE
+1000 IKEDKKLILKSHEE
-1014 IYKCFGGL
+1014 IYNCFGGL

-1032 DYIIFG
+1032 EYILYG
-1038 SENSWNKKLFLN
+1038 VENSWSKKLLIN
-1050 LTGIKADNTLKEICK
+1050 LKNLQNNNNLKKICEK
-1065 KFLPNNEDD
+1065 YLPSNEEE
-1074 WSNISLFDVFDK
+1074 WGSISLFDIFDK
-1086 YNDIYGSTTHMT
+1086 YNDLYGATTHMT

-1113 NCRVIDNSYNIFARI
+1113 NCRVIDDSYNIFARI
-1128 DKGLM
+1128 NKGFM
-1133 FCLVTFGE
+1133 FILVTLGE

-1146 LIVQYGYGVFHCVKG
+1146 LIVQYGSGVFHCVKG

-1168 TLCIIISSSTFLFG
+1168 TLCLIFSSSTFLFSVL
-1182 IIIKMIPLD
+1182 IKMIPLD
-1191 KIIDYYLASKD
+1191 KTIDYFLSSNE
-1202 DKDVFRPIPT
+1202 DKEFKPIPI
-1212 IGFSKGISIIVN
+1212 IGFSKGVSVIVN
-1224 NVNSLISG
+1224 NFLNS
-1232 DSGDKYNNN
+1232 DKINNN
-1241 YSKIVKDEDSK
+1241 YVKIVKDDDSRNL
-1252 DFQESETVGIY
+1252 QGTETVGI
-1263 EYRN
+1263 

>member
-1 MDEKDEEAQ
+1 MEERDEESM
-10 SIINHDIKSNQPS
+10 SIINNDSKPPVIEPDISN
-23 IESETDKSQSN
+23 DKH
-34 PSFSITPKELSNLM
+34 SFSITPQELSNLM
-48 NLYKDRSDNY
+48 NLYKDRSENY
-58 NDIKYFKE
+58 NDIKYFQE
-66 KGGILPLL
+66 KGGILSLL
-74 TSLKTDAKDGIS
+74 TSLKTDAKHGIS
-86 TLSLE
+86 TISLQ

-102 FVKPLPNFMD
+102 FIKPLPNFWD
-112 FVYEALS
+112 FVLEALS

-130 LIEISISLFNKFFKG
+130 LIEISISLFNRFFKG
-145 ENNIDYLDGISIII
+145 EDNIDYLDGISIII

-187 KNAKYNVIR
+187 KAAKYNVIR

-210 GDLIKINYGEI
+210 GDLVKINYGEI

-243 ESNSVSKKCY
+243 ESNSVSKKIY
-253 EDCLE
+253 EECLE
-258 ELLNKKKEPSSNLL
+258 ELLNKKKDPSSNLL
-272 FCGTNVVEGNGSAIV
+272 FCGTNVVEGSGSAIV
-287 VAIGEYSQKGII
+287 IAIGEYSQKGII

-325 GYFGLGSAIITF
+325 GYFGLGSAVITF

-343 LTIEYFTN
+343 LTVEYFTN
-351 KELKTIEI
+351 KELTTMEI

-430 QMYIVSLITHNKE
+430 QMYIVSLITSNKE
-443 INIKRNI
+443 INIKRNF
-450 DSIYVG
+450 DSIDVG

-461 PIDKNYGKKIRNN
+461 PIDKNFGKKIRSN
-474 YNLIIDNENVWEITQ
+474 YNLIIDNDNYWEILQ
-489 MAISV
+489 MSISV

-505 SDINGDMETCTSKNK
+505 PDINGDMETCSTRNK

-528 LYQFKSPVSYYRNK
+528 LYQFKSPVSFYRNK
-542 FLTNNY
+542 LLANNF
-548 NFKKLPFDSIKKRMS
+548 NFKKLPFDSSKKRMS
-563 IMIKNS
+563 ILVKNS

-586 MIYSDKYID
+586 MMYSDKYID

-604 NNDIKK
+604 NNEMKK
-610 YINHKIDKLN
+610 FITHKIDKLN

-625 SLYVCYK
+625 SLYLCYK
-632 DISKEEFDNG
+632 DITKEEFENG
-642 FDIGERG
+642 FEIGERG
-649 LLIDQLELVF
+649 LLIDQLELIF

-677 DKCHNASVNVIM
+677 EKCHDASVNVIM
-689 VTGDNIITATSIAKE
+689 VTGDNIITATAIAKE
-704 CNILPKTVDL
+704 CNILPSTVDL
-714 NNLKKY
+714 NDLKKHD
-720 EIEKNPYEIN
+720 IEKNPNEIN
-730 NPELKQKH
+730 NPELKENH
-738 IESLL
+738 IKNLL
-743 INQPYSITGNSFYE
+743 INKPYAITGNSFYE

-767 NEDSQNCKCPK
+767 KEDSSNCKCPK

-789 NGEEIKKI
+789 TGVKIKNI
-797 KKDSIKNIENFK
+797 KKDSIKNIDNFK
-809 KITKNLLV
+809 EITKNLLV

-824 HKYALVLGLKA
+824 HKYALVLGLKS

-913 CILVFICSCIGNE
+913 CLLVFICSCIGNE

-948 LATEPPYDSLLQKRP
+948 LATEPPYDSLLSKRP
-963 TRKDESI
+963 TQKNESI
-970 INGIMWKNISLQA
+970 INGIMWKHISLQA
-983 LFEIFL
+983 LFEIL
-989 LLILYI
+989 LLLFLYI
-995 KGPSF
+995 KGPYF
-1000 IREDKKIILKSHEE
+1000 IREDKKLILKSHEE
-1014 IYKCFGGL
+1014 IYNCFGGL

-1032 DYIIFG
+1032 EYILYG
-1038 SENSWNKKLFLN
+1038 VENSWSKKLLIN
-1050 LTGIKADNTLKEICK
+1050 LKNIQSNNNLKKICEK
-1065 KFLPNNEDD
+1065 YLPTNEEE
-1074 WSNISLFDVFDK
+1074 WGSISLFDIFDK
-1086 YNDIYGSTTHMT
+1086 YNDLYGSTTHMT
-1098 FIFNVFVFYTLFNQI
+1098 FIFNVFVFYTLFNQF
-1113 NCRVIDNSYNIFARI
+1113 NCRVIDDSYNIFARI
-1128 DKGLM
+1128 NKGFM
-1133 FCLVTFGE
+1133 FILVTLGE

-1146 LIVQYGYGVFHCVKG
+1146 LIVQYGSGVFHCVKG

-1168 TLCIIISSSTFLFG
+1168 TLCLIFSSSTFLFSVL
-1182 IIIKMIPLD
+1182 IKMIPLD
-1191 KIIDYYLASKD
+1191 KTIDYYLASNE
-1202 DKDVFRPIPT
+1202 DKDKFKPIPI
-1212 IGFSKGISIIVN
+1212 IGFSKGVSVIVN
-1224 NVNSLISG
+1224 NFLNS
-1232 DSGDKYNNN
+1232 DKINDN
-1241 YSKIVKDEDSK
+1241 YVKIVKDDDGK
-1252 DFQESETVGIY
+1252 NLQGTETVGI
-1263 EYRN
+1263 

>member
-1 MDEKDEEAQ
+1 MEEKDEESQ
-10 SIINHDIKSNQPS
+10 SIINNESKPLQINQEITNNTS
-23 IESETDKSQSN
+23 
-34 PSFSITPKELSNLM
+34 SFSISPQELSNLM
-48 NLYKDRSDNY
+48 NLYKDRSENY
-58 NDIKYFKE
+58 NDIKYFQE

-74 TSLKTDAKDGIS
+74 NALKTDAKHGIS
-86 TLSLE
+86 KSSVG
-91 NRLEHFGSNKI
+91 NRIEHFGENKI
-102 FVKPLPNFMD
+102 FTKPLPNFID
-112 FVYEALS
+112 FVIEALS

-130 LIEISISLFNKFFKG
+130 LIEIGISLFNKFVKG

-182 NDFEK
+182 NDFQQK
-187 KNAKYNVIR
+187 SAKYNVIR
-196 NGMNQY
+196 SGINQY
-202 VISDELLV
+202 VTSDELLV
-210 GDLIKINYGEI
+210 GDLIKVNYGEI

-243 ESNSVSKKCY
+243 ESNSVSKKSY
-253 EDCLE
+253 EECLE

-287 VAIGEYSQKGII
+287 VAIGEYSHKGII

-343 LTIEYFTN
+343 LAYEYFTS
-351 KELKTIEI
+351 KEMEIIEI

-430 QMYIVSLITHNKE
+430 QMYIVSLITNNKE

-450 DSIYVG
+450 DSIDVG
-456 TINST
+456 SINST
-461 PIDKNYGKKIRNN
+461 PVDKNYGKKIRSN
-474 YNLIIDNENVWEITQ
+474 YNLIVDNEKYWEILQ
-489 MAISV
+489 MSIST
-494 NVECEITPLIK
+494 NVDCEITPLIK
-505 SDINGDMETCTSKNK
+505 PDINGDMETCSTRNK
-520 TDKAFTEF
+520 TDKAFVEF
-528 LYQFKSPVSYYRNK
+528 LYQFKSPVSVYRNK
-542 FLTNNY
+542 LLSNNY
-548 NFKKLPFDSIKKRMS
+548 NYKKLPFDSSKKRMS
-563 IMIKNS
+563 ILIKNS

-586 MIYSDKYID
+586 MMYSDKYID

-610 YINHKIDKLN
+610 FINHKIDKLN
-620 KKMIR
+620 KKMVR
-625 SLYVCYK
+625 SLYLCYK
-632 DISKEEFDNG
+632 DITKEEFENG
-642 FDIGERG
+642 FEIGDRG

-677 DKCHNASVNVIM
+677 EKCHDASVNVIM

-704 CNILPKTVDL
+704 CNILPSSVDL
-714 NNLKKY
+714 NDLKKY
-720 EIEKNPYEIN
+720 EIEKNPNEIN
-730 NPELKQKH
+730 NPDLKQKH
-738 IESLL
+738 LENLL
-743 INQPYSITGNSFYE
+743 INKPYAITGNSFYE
-757 AIGGIYCETC
+757 VIGGIYCETC
-767 NEDSQNCKCPK
+767 NEDSTNCKCPK
-778 TKAEAEELSKK
+778 TRAEAEELSKK
-789 NGEEIKKI
+789 TGEKIKKI
-797 KKDSIKNIENFK
+797 KKDSIKNMENFK
-809 KITKNLLV
+809 NITKNLLV

-824 HKYALVLGLKA
+824 HKYALVLGLKS

-948 LATEPPYDSLLQKRP
+948 LATEPPYDSLLSKKPTQKN
-963 TRKDESI
+963 ESI
-970 INGIMWKNISLQA
+970 INGKMWKNISLQA
-983 LFEIFL
+983 FFEICL
-989 LLILYI
+989 LLFLYI
-995 KGPSF
+995 KGPDF
-1000 IREDKKIILKSHEE
+1000 IREDKEYILKSHEE

-1022 PGDVNYEKSK
+1022 PGDVNYEKYK
-1032 DYIIFG
+1032 NYIIYG
-1038 SENSWNKKLFLN
+1038 SENSWSKKLLIDISKINNDFN
-1050 LTGIKADNTLKEICK
+1050 LKHICEK
-1065 KFLPNNEDD
+1065 YLP
-1074 WSNISLFDVFDK
+1074 SNSSEWPGISLFDIFDR
-1086 YNDIYGSTTHMT
+1086 YNDLYGSTTHMT
-1098 FIFNVFVFYTLFNQI
+1098 FIFNVFVFYTLFNQF
-1113 NCRVIDNSYNIFARI
+1113 NCRIIDDSFNILARI
-1128 DKGLM
+1128 NKGFM

-1141 MFIQF
+1141 MFIQL
-1146 LIVQYGYGVFHCVKG
+1146 LIVQYGSGVFHCVKG

-1168 TLCIIISSSTFLFG
+1168 TLCIIFSSTTFLFSA
-1182 IIIKMIPLD
+1182 IIKIIPLD
-1191 KIIDYYLASKD
+1191 KYIDYYLANNE
-1202 DKDVFRPIPT
+1202 DKDKFQPIP
-1212 IGFSKGISIIVN
+1212 ILGLNKGINVIVN
-1224 NVNSLISG
+1224 NFLNKE
-1232 DSGDKYNNN
+1232 DSYF
-1241 YSKIVKDEDSK
+1241 KIIKDEESK
-1252 DFQESETVGIY
+1252 NIQNSQTV
-1263 EYRN
+1263 EY

>member
-1 MDEKDEEAQ
+1 MKT
-10 SIINHDIKSNQPS
+10 NIKQ
-23 IESETDKSQSN
+23 
-34 PSFSITPKELSNLM
+34 
-48 NLYKDRSDNY
+48 
-58 NDIKYFKE
+58 
-66 KGGILPLL
+66 
-74 TSLKTDAKDGIS
+74 GIS
-86 TLSLE
+86 NSSFE
-91 NRLEHFGSNKI
+91 NRIEHFGSNKI
-102 FVKPLPNFMD
+102 YIKPLPNLLD
-112 FVYEALS
+112 FILEAIS
-119 DKMIIILIISS
+119 DKMIVILIISS
-130 LIEISISLFNKFFKG
+130 LVEISISLFNKFFKG

-182 NDFEK
+182 NDFENK
-187 KNAKYNVIR
+187 AAKYNVIR
-196 NGMNQY
+196 NGINQY
-202 VISDELLV
+202 ITSDELLV

-253 EDCLE
+253 EDCCE

-287 VAIGEYSQKGII
+287 IAIGDYSQKGII

-343 LTIEYFTN
+343 LTVEYFTN
-351 KELKTIEI
+351 NDIETIEI
-359 VNKILKILILCVSI
+359 INKFLKIIILCVSI

-430 QMYIVSLITHNKE
+430 QMYIISLITSSNE
-443 INIKRNI
+443 INIERNI
-450 DSIYVG
+450 DSIDVG
-456 TINST
+456 SINST
-461 PIDKNYGKKIRNN
+461 PIDKHFGKKIRTN
-474 YNLIIDNENVWEITQ
+474 YNLIIDNEDFWDLLQ
-489 MAISV
+489 MSISV
-494 NVECEITPLIK
+494 NVDCEIIPLNK
-505 SDINGDMETCTSKNK
+505 PDINGDMETYDIRNK
-520 TDKAFTEF
+520 TDKAFIEF
-528 LYQFKSPVSYYRNK
+528 LAQYKSPVSYYRNK
-542 FLTNNY
+542 LLTNKYNY
-548 NFKKLPFDSIKKRMS
+548 KKLPFDSSKKRMS
-563 IMIKNS
+563 ILVKNS

-575 RLFTKGAAENA
+575 RLFTKGASENA
-586 MIYSDKYID
+586 MIYCNRYLD
-595 KENGQIYEI
+595 KENGKPYDI

-610 YINHKIDKLN
+610 YINHKIEKLN

-632 DISKEEFDNG
+632 DITKEEFENG

-649 LLIDQLELVF
+649 LLIDQLELIY

-677 DKCHNASVNVIM
+677 EKCHEASVNVIM
-689 VTGDNIITATSIAKE
+689 VTGDNIITATAIAKE
-704 CNILPKTVDL
+704 CNILPNSVDL
-714 NNLKKY
+714 NDLKKY
-720 EIEKNPYEIN
+720 EIEKNPNEIN
-730 NPELKQKH
+730 NPKLKKKH
-738 IESLL
+738 IENLL
-743 INQPYSITGNSFYE
+743 INKPYAITGNSFYE
-757 AIGGIYCETC
+757 VIEGIYCETC
-767 NEDSQNCKCPK
+767 NKDSINCECPK

-789 NGEEIKKI
+789 NGSKIKKI

-809 KITKNLLV
+809 KITQNLLV

-824 HKYALVLGLKA
+824 HKYALVLGLKS

-948 LATEPPYDSLLQKRP
+948 LATEPPYDSLLLKRP
-963 TRKDESI
+963 TRKNESI
-970 INGIMWKNISLQA
+970 INGIMWKNIVLQA
-983 LFEIFL
+983 LFEICL
-989 LLILYI
+989 LLFLYI

-1000 IREDKKIILKSHEE
+1000 IREDKPLILNSHKE
-1014 IYKCFGGL
+1014 IYNCFGGL
-1022 PGDVNYEKSK
+1022 PGDVNYDKYK
-1032 DYIIFG
+1032 DYILIG
-1038 SENSWNKKLFLN
+1038 IENKWNNKLFLN
-1050 LTGIKADNTLKEICK
+1050 LANIYKDNNLKRICSK
-1065 KFLPNNEDD
+1065 YLPSNEQD
-1074 WSNISLFDVFDK
+1074 WNGISLFDIFDK

-1128 DKGLM
+1128 NKGFM

-1146 LIVQYGYGVFHCVKG
+1146 LIVQYGYGIFHCVKG

-1168 TLCIIISSSTFLFG
+1168 TLCIIFSSSAFLFG
-1182 IIIKMIPLD
+1182 FIIKMIPLD
-1191 KIIDYYLASKD
+1191 KTIDYYLKSKE
-1202 DKDVFRPIPT
+1202 DKDQFEPVPI
-1212 IGFSKGISIIVN
+1212 IGFSKVISVMVN
-1224 NVNSLISG
+1224 NVNNFINNDDREGKLH
-1232 DSGDKYNNN
+1232 NN
-1241 YSKIVKDEDSK
+1241 YIKIIKDE
-1252 DFQESETVGIY
+1252 EI
-1263 EYRN
+1263 RNFKV

>member
-1 MDEKDEEAQ
+1 MEEKDEESQ
-10 SIINHDIKSNQPS
+10 SIINKDSKPLQIN
-23 IESETDKSQSN
+23 EELAN
-34 PSFSITPKELSNLM
+34 NNNSFSISPQELSNLM
-48 NLYKDRSDNY
+48 NLYKDRSGNY
-58 NDIKYFKE
+58 NDIKYFQE

-74 TSLKTDAKDGIS
+74 NSLKTDAKHGIS
-86 TLSLE
+86 KSSVE
-91 NRLEHFGSNKI
+91 NRIEHFGENKI
-102 FVKPLPNFMD
+102 FVKPLPNFLD
-112 FVYEALS
+112 FVIEALS

-130 LIEISISLFNKFFKG
+130 LIEIGISLFNKFFKG
-145 ENNIDYLDGISIII
+145 ENNIDYLDGISIIV

-187 KNAKYNVIR
+187 KAAKYNVIR
-196 NGMNQY
+196 SGTNHY

-210 GDLIKINYGEI
+210 GDLVKINYGEI

-253 EDCLE
+253 EECLE

-272 FCGTNVVEGNGSAIV
+272 FCGTNVVEGSGSAIV

-325 GYFGLGSAIITF
+325 GYFGLGSAIVTF

-343 LTIEYFTN
+343 LAFEYFTN
-351 KELKTIEI
+351 KEIKVIEV
-359 VNKILKILILCVSI
+359 VNKILRILILCVSI

-430 QMYIVSLITHNKE
+430 QMYIVSLVTSHKE

-450 DSIYVG
+450 DSIDVG
-456 TINST
+456 SINST
-461 PIDKNYGKKIRNN
+461 PVDKNFGKKIRSN
-474 YNLIIDNENVWEITQ
+474 YNLIVDNEDFWEKLQ
-489 MAISV
+489 MSISV
-494 NVECEITPLIK
+494 NVECEITPLINP
-505 SDINGDMETCTSKNK
+505 DINGDMEICSTKNK
-520 TDKAFTEF
+520 TDKAFIEF

-542 FLTNNY
+542 LLSNKF
-548 NFKKLPFDSIKKRMS
+548 NFKKLPFDSSKKRMS
-563 IMIKNS
+563 ILVKNS

-586 MIYSDKYID
+586 MMYSDKYID
-595 KENGQIYEI
+595 KENGQICEI
-604 NNDIKK
+604 NNEIKK

-632 DISKEEFDNG
+632 DITKEEFENG
-642 FDIGERG
+642 FEIGDRG
-649 LLIDQLELVF
+649 LLVDQLELVF

-677 DKCHNASVNVIM
+677 EKCHDASVNVIM

-704 CNILPKTVDL
+704 CNILPRTVDL
-714 NNLKKY
+714 NDLKKY
-720 EIEKNPYEIN
+720 EIEKNPNEIN
-730 NPELKQKH
+730 DPELKQKH
-738 IESLL
+738 IEKLL
-743 INQPYSITGNSFYE
+743 INKPYAITGNSFYE
-757 AIGGIYCETC
+757 VIGGIYCETC
-767 NEDSQNCKCPK
+767 NEDSPNCKCPK
-778 TKAEAEELSKK
+778 TRAEAEELSRKTGSKIK
-789 NGEEIKKI
+789 NI
-797 KKDSIKNIENFK
+797 KKDAIKNIENFK
-809 KITKNLLV
+809 NITKNLLV

-824 HKYALVLGLKA
+824 HKYALVLGLKS

-913 CILVFICSCIGNE
+913 CLLVFICSCIGNE

-948 LATEPPYDSLLQKRP
+948 LATEPPYDSLLMNRP
-963 TRKDESI
+963 TQKNESI
-970 INGIMWKNISLQA
+970 INGKMWKNIGLQA
-983 LFEIFL
+983 FFEICL
-989 LLILYI
+989 LLFLYI

-1000 IREDKKIILKSHEE
+1000 IREDKPYILNSHEE
-1014 IYKCFGGL
+1014 IYSCFGGL
-1022 PGDVNYEKSK
+1022 PGDVDYNKYKN
-1032 DYIIFG
+1032 YIIYG
-1038 SENSWNKKLFLN
+1038 SETSWSKKFQLDISKFN
-1050 LTGIKADNTLKEICK
+1050 ADNNLRNICEK
-1065 KFLPNNEDD
+1065 YLPTNEAD
-1074 WSNISLFDVFDK
+1074 WAGISLFDVFEK
-1086 YNDIYGSTTHMT
+1086 YNALYGSTTHMT
-1098 FIFNVFVFYTLFNQI
+1098 FIFNVFVFYTLFNQF
-1113 NCRVIDNSYNIFARI
+1113 NCRIIDDSYNIFARI
-1128 DKGLM
+1128 NKGLM

-1146 LIVQYGYGVFHCVKG
+1146 LIVQYGFGVFHCIKG

-1168 TLCIIISSSTFLFG
+1168 TLCLIFASTTFLFSA
-1182 IIIKMIPLD
+1182 IIKIIPLD
-1191 KIIDYYLASKD
+1191 KTIDYYLASKE
-1202 DKDVFRPIPT
+1202 DKDKFQPIP
-1212 IGFSKGISIIVN
+1212 IMGFTKGISVIVN
-1224 NVNSLISG
+1224 NFMNR
-1232 DSGDKYNNN
+1232 DDTYF
-1241 YSKIVKDEDSK
+1241 KIVKDEENK
-1252 DFQESETVGIY
+1252 NFQGSETV
-1263 EYRN
+1263 EYQ

>member
-1 MDEKDEEAQ
+1 MEERDEESM
-10 SIINHDIKSNQPS
+10 SIINNDSKPPVIEPDISN
-23 IESETDKSQSN
+23 DKH
-34 PSFSITPKELSNLM
+34 SFSITPQELSNLM
-48 NLYKDRSDNY
+48 NLYKDRSENY
-58 NDIKYFKE
+58 NDIKYFQE
-66 KGGILPLL
+66 KGGILSLL
-74 TSLKTDAKDGIS
+74 TSLKTDAKHGIS
-86 TLSLE
+86 TISLQ

-102 FVKPLPNFMD
+102 FIKPLPNFWD
-112 FVYEALS
+112 FVLEALS

-130 LIEISISLFNKFFKG
+130 LIEISISLFNRFFKG
-145 ENNIDYLDGISIII
+145 EDNIDYLDGISIII

-187 KNAKYNVIR
+187 KAAKYNVIR

-210 GDLIKINYGEI
+210 GDLVKINYGEI

-243 ESNSVSKKCY
+243 ESNSVSKKIY
-253 EDCLE
+253 EECLE
-258 ELLNKKKEPSSNLL
+258 ELLNKKKDPSSNLL
-272 FCGTNVVEGNGSAIV
+272 FCGTNVVEGSGSAIV
-287 VAIGEYSQKGII
+287 IAIGEYSQKGII

-325 GYFGLGSAIITF
+325 GYFGLGSAVITF

-343 LTIEYFTN
+343 LTVEYFTN
-351 KELKTIEI
+351 KELTTMEI

-430 QMYIVSLITHNKE
+430 QMYIVSLITSNKE
-443 INIKRNI
+443 INIKRNF
-450 DSIYVG
+450 DSIDVG

-461 PIDKNYGKKIRNN
+461 PIDKNFGKKIRSN
-474 YNLIIDNENVWEITQ
+474 YNLIIDNDNYWEILQ
-489 MAISV
+489 MSISV

-505 SDINGDMETCTSKNK
+505 PDINGDMETCSTRNK

-528 LYQFKSPVSYYRNK
+528 LYQFKSPVSFYRNK
-542 FLTNNY
+542 LLTNNF
-548 NFKKLPFDSIKKRMS
+548 NFKKLPFDSSKKRMS
-563 IMIKNS
+563 ILVKNS

-586 MIYSDKYID
+586 MMYSDKYID

-604 NNDIKK
+604 NNEMKK
-610 YINHKIDKLN
+610 FITHKIDKLN

-625 SLYVCYK
+625 SLYLCYK
-632 DISKEEFDNG
+632 DITKEEFENG
-642 FDIGERG
+642 FEIGERG

-677 DKCHNASVNVIM
+677 EKCHDASVNVIM
-689 VTGDNIITATSIAKE
+689 VTGDNIITATAIAKE
-704 CNILPKTVDL
+704 CNILPSTVDL
-714 NNLKKY
+714 NDLKKHD
-720 EIEKNPYEIN
+720 IEKNPNEIN
-730 NPELKQKH
+730 NPELKENH
-738 IESLL
+738 IKNLL
-743 INQPYSITGNSFYE
+743 INKPYAITGNSFYE

-767 NEDSQNCKCPK
+767 KEDSSNCKCPK

-789 NGEEIKKI
+789 TGVKIKNI
-797 KKDSIKNIENFK
+797 KKDSIKNIDNFK
-809 KITKNLLV
+809 EITKNLLV

-824 HKYALVLGLKA
+824 HKYALVLGLKS

-913 CILVFICSCIGNE
+913 CLLVFICSCIGNE

-948 LATEPPYDSLLQKRP
+948 LATEPPYDSLLSKRP
-963 TRKDESI
+963 TQKNESI
-970 INGIMWKNISLQA
+970 INGIMWKHISLQA
-983 LFEIFL
+983 LFEIL
-989 LLILYI
+989 LLLFLYI
-995 KGPSF
+995 KGPYF
-1000 IREDKKIILKSHEE
+1000 IREDKKLILKSHEE
-1014 IYKCFGGL
+1014 IYNCFGGL

-1032 DYIIFG
+1032 EYILFG
-1038 SENSWNKKLFLN
+1038 VENSWSKKLLIN
-1050 LTGIKADNTLKEICK
+1050 LKNIQSNNNLKKICEK
-1065 KFLPNNEDD
+1065 YLPTNEEE
-1074 WSNISLFDVFDK
+1074 WGSISLFDIFDK
-1086 YNDIYGSTTHMT
+1086 YNDLYGSTTHMT
-1098 FIFNVFVFYTLFNQI
+1098 FIFNVFVFYTLFNQF
-1113 NCRVIDNSYNIFARI
+1113 NCRVIDDSYNIFARI
-1128 DKGLM
+1128 NKGFM
-1133 FCLVTFGE
+1133 FIFVTLGE

-1146 LIVQYGYGVFHCVKG
+1146 LIVQYGSGVFHCVKG

-1168 TLCIIISSSTFLFG
+1168 TLCLIFSSSTFLFSVL
-1182 IIIKMIPLD
+1182 IKMIPLD
-1191 KIIDYYLASKD
+1191 KTIDYYLASNE
-1202 DKDVFRPIPT
+1202 DKDKFKPIPI
-1212 IGFSKGISIIVN
+1212 IGFSKGVSVIVN
-1224 NVNSLISG
+1224 NFLNS
-1232 DSGDKYNNN
+1232 DKINDN
-1241 YSKIVKDEDSK
+1241 YVKIVKDDDGK
-1252 DFQESETVGIY
+1252 NLQGTETVGI
-1263 EYRN
+1263 

>member
-1 MDEKDEEAQ
+1 MEEKDDESL
-10 SIINHDIKSNQPS
+10 SIINNDSRPLQINQELSN
-23 IESETDKSQSN
+23 N
-34 PSFSITPKELSNLM
+34 NNSFSISPKELSNLM
-48 NLYKDRSDNY
+48 NLYKDRSENY
-58 NDIKYFKE
+58 NDIKYFQE
-66 KGGILPLL
+66 KGGIVPLL
-74 TSLKTDAKDGIS
+74 TSLKTDAKHGIS
-86 TLSLE
+86 KSSVE
-91 NRLEHFGSNKI
+91 NRIEHFGENKI
-102 FVKPLPNFMD
+102 FVRPLPNFLD
-112 FVYEALS
+112 FVIDALS

-130 LIEISISLFNKFFKG
+130 LIEIGISLFNKFFKG

-159 AIVVVVMVGSITNY
+159 AISVVVMVGSITNY

-187 KNAKYNVIR
+187 KAAKYNVIR
-196 NGMNQY
+196 SGINQY
-202 VISDELLV
+202 IVSDELLV

-253 EDCLE
+253 EECLE

-272 FCGTNVVEGNGSAIV
+272 FCGTNVVEGSGSAIV

-299 KGTIDNAQ
+299 KGTIYNAQ

-313 LENKLNIIADLI
+313 LEIKLNIIADLI

-343 LTIEYFTN
+343 LAFEYLTN
-351 KELKTIEI
+351 KDIKVIEVI
-359 VNKILKILILCVSI
+359 NKILRILILCVSI

-430 QMYIVSLITHNKE
+430 QMYIVSMVTSHKE
-443 INIKRNI
+443 ISIKRNI
-450 DSIYVG
+450 DSIDVG

-461 PIDKNYGKKIRNN
+461 PVDKNFGKKIRSN
-474 YNLIIDNENVWEITQ
+474 YNLIVDNEDFWEILQ
-489 MAISV
+489 MSISV

-505 SDINGDMETCTSKNK
+505 PDINGDMETCSTRNK
-520 TDKAFTEF
+520 TDKAFIEF

-542 FLTNNY
+542 LLSNNY
-548 NFKKLPFDSIKKRMS
+548 NFKKLPFDSSKKRMS
-563 IMIKNS
+563 ILVKNS
-569 SFPTGY
+569 TFPTGY

-586 MIYSDKYID
+586 MMYSDKYLD
-595 KENGQIYEI
+595 KENGKIYEI
-604 NNDIKK
+604 SNEIKK

-632 DISKEEFDNG
+632 DISKEEFENG

-649 LLIDQLELVF
+649 LLVDQLELIF

-677 DKCHNASVNVIM
+677 EKCHDASVNVIM

-714 NNLKKY
+714 NDLKKY
-720 EIEKNPYEIN
+720 EIEKNPNEIN
-730 NPELKQKH
+730 DPDLKQKH
-738 IESLL
+738 IDNLL
-743 INQPYSITGNSFYE
+743 INKPYAITGKSFYE
-757 AIGGIYCETC
+757 VIGGIYCETC
-767 NEDSQNCKCPK
+767 NEDSSSCKCPK
-778 TKAEAEELSKK
+778 TRAEAEELSKK
-789 NGEEIKKI
+789 NGSRIKRI

-809 KITKNLLV
+809 NITKNLLV

-824 HKYALVLGLKA
+824 HKYALVLGLKC

-948 LATEPPYDSLLQKRP
+948 LATEPPYDSLLLNRP
-963 TRKDESI
+963 TQKKESI
-970 INGIMWKNISLQA
+970 INGKMWKNIGLQA
-983 LFEIFL
+983 FFEICL
-989 LLILYI
+989 LLFLYT

-1000 IREDKKIILKSHEE
+1000 IREDKQYILNSHEE

-1022 PGDVNYEKSK
+1022 PGDVNYEQFKN
-1032 DYIIFG
+1032 YILFG
-1038 SENSWNKKLFLN
+1038 SETSWSKKLTIDLSKLN
-1050 LTGIKADNTLKEICK
+1050 TDKNLKNTCEKYLPEKES
-1065 KFLPNNEDD
+1065 D
-1074 WSNISLFDVFDK
+1074 WAGISLFDIFEK
-1086 YNDIYGSTTHMT
+1086 YNIIYGSTTHMT
-1098 FIFNVFVFYTLFNQI
+1098 FIFNVFVFYTLFNQF
-1113 NCRVIDNSYNIFARI
+1113 NCRIIDNSYNIFARI
-1128 DKGLM
+1128 NKGFM

-1146 LIVQYGYGVFHCVKG
+1146 LIVQYGFGVFHCVKG
-1161 GLSFTQW
+1161 GLSLTQW
-1168 TLCIIISSSTFLFG
+1168 TLCIVFSSTTFLFS
-1182 IIIKMIPLD
+1182 IIIKTIPLD
-1191 KIIDYYLASKD
+1191 KTIDYYLASKE
-1202 DKDVFRPIPT
+1202 DKDKFQPIP
-1212 IGFSKGISIIVN
+1212 IMGFSKGISVIVN
-1224 NVNSLISG
+1224 NFMNK
-1232 DSGDKYNNN
+1232 DDTYF
-1241 YSKIVKDEDSK
+1241 KIVKDEDNK
-1252 DFQESETVGIY
+1252 NFHGSETV
-1263 EYRN
+1263 EYQ

>member
-1 MDEKDEEAQ
+1 MEEKDDESL
-10 SIINHDIKSNQPS
+10 SIINNDSRPLQINQELSN
-23 IESETDKSQSN
+23 N
-34 PSFSITPKELSNLM
+34 NNSFSISPKELSNLM
-48 NLYKDRSDNY
+48 NLYKDRSENY
-58 NDIKYFKE
+58 NDIKYFQE
-66 KGGILPLL
+66 KGGIVPLL
-74 TSLKTDAKDGIS
+74 TSLKTDAKHGIS
-86 TLSLE
+86 KSSVE
-91 NRLEHFGSNKI
+91 NRIEHFGENKI
-102 FVKPLPNFMD
+102 FVRPLPNFLD
-112 FVYEALS
+112 FVIDALS

-130 LIEISISLFNKFFKG
+130 LIEIGISLFNKFFKG
-145 ENNIDYLDGISIII
+145 ENNIDYLDGISIIV
-159 AIVVVVMVGSITNY
+159 AISVVVMVGSITNY

-187 KNAKYNVIR
+187 KAAKYNVIR
-196 NGMNQY
+196 SGINQY
-202 VISDELLV
+202 IVSDELLV

-253 EDCLE
+253 EECLE

-272 FCGTNVVEGNGSAIV
+272 FCGTNVVEGSGSAIV

-299 KGTIDNAQ
+299 KGTIYNAQ

-313 LENKLNIIADLI
+313 LEIKLNIIADLI

-343 LTIEYFTN
+343 LAFEYLTN
-351 KELKTIEI
+351 KDIKVIEVI
-359 VNKILKILILCVSI
+359 NKILRILILCVSI

-430 QMYIVSLITHNKE
+430 QMYIVSMVTSHKE
-443 INIKRNI
+443 ISIKRNI
-450 DSIYVG
+450 DSIDVG

-461 PIDKNYGKKIRNN
+461 PVDKNFGKKIRSN
-474 YNLIIDNENVWEITQ
+474 YNLIVDNEDFWEILQ
-489 MAISV
+489 MSISV

-505 SDINGDMETCTSKNK
+505 PDINGDMETCSTRNK
-520 TDKAFTEF
+520 TDKAFIEF

-542 FLTNNY
+542 LLSNNY
-548 NFKKLPFDSIKKRMS
+548 NFKKLPFDSSKKRMS
-563 IMIKNS
+563 ILVKNS
-569 SFPTGY
+569 TFPTGY

-586 MIYSDKYID
+586 MMYSDKYLD
-595 KENGQIYEI
+595 KENGKIYEI
-604 NNDIKK
+604 SNEIKK

-632 DISKEEFDNG
+632 DISKEEFENG

-649 LLIDQLELVF
+649 LLVDQLELIF

-677 DKCHNASVNVIM
+677 EKCHDASVNVIM

-714 NNLKKY
+714 NDLKKY
-720 EIEKNPYEIN
+720 EIEKNPNEIN
-730 NPELKQKH
+730 DPDLKQKH
-738 IESLL
+738 IENLL
-743 INQPYSITGNSFYE
+743 INKPYAITGKSFYE
-757 AIGGIYCETC
+757 VIGGIYCETC
-767 NEDSQNCKCPK
+767 NEDSSNCKCPK
-778 TKAEAEELSKK
+778 TRAEAEELSKK
-789 NGEEIKKI
+789 NGSRIKRI

-809 KITKNLLV
+809 NITKNLLV

-824 HKYALVLGLKA
+824 HKYALVLGLKC

-948 LATEPPYDSLLQKRP
+948 LATEPPYDSLLMNRP
-963 TRKDESI
+963 TQKNESI
-970 INGIMWKNISLQA
+970 INGKMWKNIGLQA
-983 LFEIFL
+983 FFEICL
-989 LLILYI
+989 LLFLYT

-1000 IREDKKIILKSHEE
+1000 IREDKQYILNSHEE

-1022 PGDVNYEKSK
+1022 PGDVNYEQFKN
-1032 DYIIFG
+1032 YILFG
-1038 SENSWNKKLFLN
+1038 SETSWSKKLTIDLSKLN
-1050 LTGIKADNTLKEICK
+1050 TDKNLKNTCEKY
-1065 KFLPNNEDD
+1065 LPVRESD
-1074 WSNISLFDVFDK
+1074 WVGISLFDIFEK
-1086 YNDIYGSTTHMT
+1086 YNIIYGSTTHMT
-1098 FIFNVFVFYTLFNQI
+1098 FIFNVFVFYTLFNQF
-1113 NCRVIDNSYNIFARI
+1113 NCRIIDNSYNIFARI
-1128 DKGLM
+1128 NKGFM
-1133 FCLVTFGE
+1133 FCLVTVGE

-1146 LIVQYGYGVFHCVKG
+1146 LIVQYGFGVFHCVKG
-1161 GLSFTQW
+1161 GLSLTQW
-1168 TLCIIISSSTFLFG
+1168 TLCIVFSSTTFLFS
-1182 IIIKMIPLD
+1182 IIIKTIPLD
-1191 KIIDYYLASKD
+1191 KTIDYYLASKE
-1202 DKDVFRPIPT
+1202 DKDKFQPIP
-1212 IGFSKGISIIVN
+1212 IMGFSKGISVIVN
-1224 NVNSLISG
+1224 NFMNK
-1232 DSGDKYNNN
+1232 DDTYF
-1241 YSKIVKDEDSK
+1241 KIVKDEDNK
-1252 DFQESETVGIY
+1252 NFHGSETV
-1263 EYRN
+1263 EYQ

>member
-1 MDEKDEEAQ
+1 MEERDEESM
-10 SIINHDIKSNQPS
+10 SIINNDSKPPVIEPDISN
-23 IESETDKSQSN
+23 DKH
-34 PSFSITPKELSNLM
+34 SFSITPQELSNLM
-48 NLYKDRSDNY
+48 NLYKDRSENY
-58 NDIKYFKE
+58 NDIKYFQE
-66 KGGILPLL
+66 KGGILSLL
-74 TSLKTDAKDGIS
+74 TSLKTDAKHGIS
-86 TLSLE
+86 TISLQ

-102 FVKPLPNFMD
+102 FIKPLPNFWD
-112 FVYEALS
+112 FVLEALS

-130 LIEISISLFNKFFKG
+130 LIEISISLFNRFFKG
-145 ENNIDYLDGISIII
+145 EDNIDYLDGISIII

-187 KNAKYNVIR
+187 KAAKYNVIR

-210 GDLIKINYGEI
+210 GDLVKINYGEI

-243 ESNSVSKKCY
+243 ESNSVSKKIY
-253 EDCLE
+253 EECLE
-258 ELLNKKKEPSSNLL
+258 ELLNKKKDPSSNLL
-272 FCGTNVVEGNGSAIV
+272 FCGTNVVEGSGSAIV
-287 VAIGEYSQKGII
+287 IAIGEYSQKGII

-325 GYFGLGSAIITF
+325 GYFGLGSAVITF

-343 LTIEYFTN
+343 LTVEYFTN
-351 KELKTIEI
+351 KELTTMEI

-430 QMYIVSLITHNKE
+430 QMYIVSLITSNKE
-443 INIKRNI
+443 INIKRNF
-450 DSIYVG
+450 DSIDVG

-461 PIDKNYGKKIRNN
+461 PIDKNFGKKIRSN
-474 YNLIIDNENVWEITQ
+474 YNLIIDNDNYWEILQ
-489 MAISV
+489 MSISV

-505 SDINGDMETCTSKNK
+505 PDINGDMETCSTRNK

-528 LYQFKSPVSYYRNK
+528 LYQFKSPVSFYRNK
-542 FLTNNY
+542 LLANNF
-548 NFKKLPFDSIKKRMS
+548 NFKKLPFDSSKKRMS
-563 IMIKNS
+563 ILVKNS

-586 MIYSDKYID
+586 MMYSDKYID

-604 NNDIKK
+604 NNEMKK
-610 YINHKIDKLN
+610 FITHKIDKLN

-625 SLYVCYK
+625 SLYLCYK
-632 DISKEEFDNG
+632 DITKEEFENG
-642 FDIGERG
+642 FEIGERG

-677 DKCHNASVNVIM
+677 EKCHDASVNVIM
-689 VTGDNIITATSIAKE
+689 VTGDNIITATAIAKE
-704 CNILPKTVDL
+704 CNILPSTVDL
-714 NNLKKY
+714 NDLKKHD
-720 EIEKNPYEIN
+720 IEKNPNEIN
-730 NPELKQKH
+730 NPELKENH
-738 IESLL
+738 IKNLL
-743 INQPYSITGNSFYE
+743 INKPYAITGNSFYE

-767 NEDSQNCKCPK
+767 KEDSSNCKCPK

-789 NGEEIKKI
+789 TGVKIKNI
-797 KKDSIKNIENFK
+797 KKDSIKNIDNFK
-809 KITKNLLV
+809 EITKNLLV

-824 HKYALVLGLKA
+824 HKYALVLGLKS

-913 CILVFICSCIGNE
+913 CLLVFICSCIGNE

-948 LATEPPYDSLLQKRP
+948 LATEPPYDSLLSKRP
-963 TRKDESI
+963 TQKNESI
-970 INGIMWKNISLQA
+970 INGIMWKHISLQA
-983 LFEIFL
+983 LFEIL
-989 LLILYI
+989 LLLFLYI
-995 KGPSF
+995 KGPYF
-1000 IREDKKIILKSHEE
+1000 IREDKKLILKSHEE
-1014 IYKCFGGL
+1014 IYNCFGGL

-1032 DYIIFG
+1032 EYILFG
-1038 SENSWNKKLFLN
+1038 VENSWSKKLLIN
-1050 LTGIKADNTLKEICK
+1050 LKNIQSNNNLKKICEK
-1065 KFLPNNEDD
+1065 YLPTNEEE
-1074 WSNISLFDVFDK
+1074 WGSISLFDIFDK
-1086 YNDIYGSTTHMT
+1086 YNDLYGSTTHMT
-1098 FIFNVFVFYTLFNQI
+1098 FIFNVFVFYTLFNQF
-1113 NCRVIDNSYNIFARI
+1113 NCRVIDDSYNIFARI
-1128 DKGLM
+1128 NKGFM
-1133 FCLVTFGE
+1133 FIFVTLGE

-1146 LIVQYGYGVFHCVKG
+1146 LIVQYGSGVFHCVKG

-1168 TLCIIISSSTFLFG
+1168 TLCLIFSSSTFLFSFL
-1182 IIIKMIPLD
+1182 IKMIPLD
-1191 KIIDYYLASKD
+1191 KTIDYYLASNE
-1202 DKDVFRPIPT
+1202 DKDKFKPIPI
-1212 IGFSKGISIIVN
+1212 IGFSKGVSVIVN
-1224 NVNSLISG
+1224 NFLNS
-1232 DSGDKYNNN
+1232 DKINDN
-1241 YSKIVKDEDSK
+1241 YVKIVKDDDGK
-1252 DFQESETVGIY
+1252 NLQGTETVGI
-1263 EYRN
+1263 

>member
-1 MDEKDEEAQ
+1 MEEKDEESQ
-10 SIINHDIKSNQPS
+10 SIINKDSKPLQIN
-23 IESETDKSQSN
+23 EELAN
-34 PSFSITPKELSNLM
+34 NNNSFSISPQELSNLM
-48 NLYKDRSDNY
+48 NLYKDRSGNY
-58 NDIKYFKE
+58 NDIKYFQE

-74 TSLKTDAKDGIS
+74 NSLKTDAKHGIS
-86 TLSLE
+86 KSSVE
-91 NRLEHFGSNKI
+91 NRIEHFGENKI
-102 FVKPLPNFMD
+102 FVKPLPNFLD
-112 FVYEALS
+112 FVIEALS

-130 LIEISISLFNKFFKG
+130 LIEIGISLFNKFFKG
-145 ENNIDYLDGISIII
+145 ENNIDYLDGISIIV

-187 KNAKYNVIR
+187 KAAKYNVIR
-196 NGMNQY
+196 SGTNHY

-210 GDLIKINYGEI
+210 GDLVKINYGEI

-253 EDCLE
+253 EECLE

-272 FCGTNVVEGNGSAIV
+272 FCGTNVVEGSGSAIV

-325 GYFGLGSAIITF
+325 GYFGLGSAIVTF

-343 LTIEYFTN
+343 LAFEYFTN
-351 KELKTIEI
+351 KEIKVIEV
-359 VNKILKILILCVSI
+359 VNKILRILILCVSI

-430 QMYIVSLITHNKE
+430 QMYIVSLVTSHKE
-443 INIKRNI
+443 INIQRNI
-450 DSIYVG
+450 DSIDVG
-456 TINST
+456 SINST
-461 PIDKNYGKKIRNN
+461 PVDKNFGKKIRSN
-474 YNLIIDNENVWEITQ
+474 YNLIVDNEDFWEKLQ
-489 MAISV
+489 MSISV
-494 NVECEITPLIK
+494 NVECEITPLINP
-505 SDINGDMETCTSKNK
+505 DINGDMEICSTKNK
-520 TDKAFTEF
+520 TDKAFIEF

-542 FLTNNY
+542 LLSNKF
-548 NFKKLPFDSIKKRMS
+548 NFKKLPFDSSKKRMS
-563 IMIKNS
+563 ILVKNS

-586 MIYSDKYID
+586 MMYSDKYID
-595 KENGQIYEI
+595 KENGQICEI
-604 NNDIKK
+604 NNEIKK

-632 DISKEEFDNG
+632 DITKEEFENG
-642 FDIGERG
+642 FEIGDRG
-649 LLIDQLELVF
+649 LLVDQLELVF

-677 DKCHNASVNVIM
+677 EKCHDASVNVIM

-704 CNILPKTVDL
+704 CNILPRTVDL
-714 NNLKKY
+714 NDLKKY
-720 EIEKNPYEIN
+720 EIEKNPNEIN
-730 NPELKQKH
+730 DPELKQKH
-738 IESLL
+738 IEKLL
-743 INQPYSITGNSFYE
+743 INKPYAITGNSFYE
-757 AIGGIYCETC
+757 VIGGIYCETC
-767 NEDSQNCKCPK
+767 NEDSPNCKCPK
-778 TKAEAEELSKK
+778 TRAEAEELSRKTGSKIK
-789 NGEEIKKI
+789 NI
-797 KKDSIKNIENFK
+797 KKDAIKNVENFK
-809 KITKNLLV
+809 NITKNLLV

-824 HKYALVLGLKA
+824 HKYALVLGLKS

-913 CILVFICSCIGNE
+913 CLLVFICSCIGNE

-948 LATEPPYDSLLQKRP
+948 LATEPPYDSLLMNRP
-963 TRKDESI
+963 TQKNESI
-970 INGIMWKNISLQA
+970 INGKMWKNIGLQA
-983 LFEIFL
+983 FFEICL
-989 LLILYI
+989 LLFLYI

-1000 IREDKKIILKSHEE
+1000 IREDKPYILNSHEE
-1014 IYKCFGGL
+1014 IYSCFGGL
-1022 PGDVNYEKSK
+1022 PGDVDYNKYKN
-1032 DYIIFG
+1032 YIIYG
-1038 SENSWNKKLFLN
+1038 SETSWSKKFQLDISKFN
-1050 LTGIKADNTLKEICK
+1050 ADNNLRNICEK
-1065 KFLPNNEDD
+1065 YLPTNEAD
-1074 WSNISLFDVFDK
+1074 WAGISLFDVFEK
-1086 YNDIYGSTTHMT
+1086 YNALYGSTTHMT
-1098 FIFNVFVFYTLFNQI
+1098 FIFNVFVFYTLFNQF
-1113 NCRVIDNSYNIFARI
+1113 NCRIIDDSYNIFARI
-1128 DKGLM
+1128 NKGLM

-1146 LIVQYGYGVFHCVKG
+1146 LIVQYGFGVFHCVKG

-1168 TLCIIISSSTFLFG
+1168 TLCLIFASTTFLFSA
-1182 IIIKMIPLD
+1182 IIKIIPLD
-1191 KIIDYYLASKD
+1191 KTIDYYLASKE
-1202 DKDVFRPIPT
+1202 DKDKFQPIP
-1212 IGFSKGISIIVN
+1212 IMGFTKGISVIVN
-1224 NVNSLISG
+1224 NFMNR
-1232 DSGDKYNNN
+1232 DDTYF
-1241 YSKIVKDEDSK
+1241 KIVKDEENK
-1252 DFQESETVGIY
+1252 NFQGSETV
-1263 EYRN
+1263 EYQ

>member
-1 MDEKDEEAQ
+1 MEEKDDESQ
-10 SIINHDIKSNQPS
+10 SIINNEPLHINQ
-23 IESETDKSQSN
+23 ETNNNASE
-34 PSFSITPKELSNLM
+34 FSISPQELSNLM
-48 NLYKDRSDNY
+48 NLYKDRSENY
-58 NDIKYFKE
+58 NDIKYFQE

-74 TSLKTDAKDGIS
+74 NALKTDAKHGIS
-86 TLSLE
+86 KSSVE
-91 NRLEHFGSNKI
+91 NRIEHFGENKI
-102 FVKPLPNFMD
+102 FTKPLPNFLD
-112 FVYEALS
+112 FVIEALS

-130 LIEISISLFNKFFKG
+130 LIEIGISLFNKFVKG

-182 NDFEK
+182 NDFQQK
-187 KNAKYNVIR
+187 AAKYNVIR
-196 NGMNQY
+196 SGINQY
-202 VISDELLV
+202 VTSDELLV
-210 GDLIKINYGEI
+210 GDLVKVNYGEI

-243 ESNSVSKKCY
+243 ESNSVSKKSY
-253 EDCLE
+253 EECLE

-343 LTIEYFTN
+343 LAFEYFTN
-351 KELKTIEI
+351 KEMEVIEI

-430 QMYIVSLITHNKE
+430 QMYIVSLITNNKE

-450 DSIYVG
+450 DSIDVG
-456 TINST
+456 SINST
-461 PIDKNYGKKIRNN
+461 PVDKNYGKKIRSN
-474 YNLIIDNENVWEITQ
+474 YNLIVDNEKYWEILQ
-489 MAISV
+489 MSISV
-494 NVECEITPLIK
+494 NIDCEITPLIK
-505 SDINGDMETCTSKNK
+505 PDINGDMETCTTRNK
-520 TDKAFTEF
+520 TDKAFVEF
-528 LYQFKSPVSYYRNK
+528 LYQFKSPVSIYRNK
-542 FLTNNY
+542 LLQNNY
-548 NFKKLPFDSIKKRMS
+548 NFKKLPFDSSKKRMS
-563 IMIKNS
+563 ILVKNS

-586 MIYSDKYID
+586 MMYSDKYID

-610 YINHKIDKLN
+610 FINHKIDKLN

-625 SLYVCYK
+625 SLYLCYK
-632 DISKEEFDNG
+632 DITKEEFENG
-642 FDIGERG
+642 FEIGDRG

-677 DKCHNASVNVIM
+677 EKCHDASVNVIM

-704 CNILPKTVDL
+704 CNILPSSVDL
-714 NNLKKY
+714 NDLKKY
-720 EIEKNPYEIN
+720 EIEKNPNEIN
-730 NPELKQKH
+730 NPDLKQKH
-738 IESLL
+738 IENLL
-743 INQPYSITGNSFYE
+743 INKPFAITGNSFYE

-767 NEDSQNCKCPK
+767 NEDSTKCKCPK
-778 TKAEAEELSKK
+778 TRAEAEELSKRSGVK
-789 NGEEIKKI
+789 IKKI

-809 KITKNLLV
+809 RITKNLLV

-824 HKYALVLGLKA
+824 HKYALVLGLKS

-948 LATEPPYDSLLQKRP
+948 LATEPPYDSLLSKKP
-963 TRKDESI
+963 TRKNESI
-970 INGIMWKNISLQA
+970 INGKMWKNISLQA
-983 LFEIFL
+983 FFEICL
-989 LLILYI
+989 LLFLYV
-995 KGPSF
+995 KGPDF
-1000 IREDKKIILKSHEE
+1000 IREDKINILKSHEE
-1014 IYKCFGGL
+1014 IYNCFGGL
-1022 PGDVNYEKSK
+1022 PGDVNYEKYK
-1032 DYIIFG
+1032 DYIIYG
-1038 SENSWNKKLFLN
+1038 SENSWSKKITLDISKINSDYN
-1050 LTGIKADNTLKEICK
+1050 LKNICE
-1065 KFLPNNEDD
+1065 KFLPPNEGD
-1074 WSNISLFDVFDK
+1074 WPGVSLFDIFDK
-1086 YNDIYGSTTHMT
+1086 YNDLYGSTTHMT
-1098 FIFNVFVFYTLFNQI
+1098 FIFNVFVFYTLFNQF
-1113 NCRVIDNSYNIFARI
+1113 NCRIIDDSYNFLARI
-1128 DKGLM
+1128 NKGFM

-1141 MFIQF
+1141 MLFQF
-1146 LIVQYGYGVFHCVKG
+1146 LIVQYGSGVFHCVKG

-1168 TLCIIISSSTFLFG
+1168 TLCIIFSSTTFLFSA
-1182 IIIKMIPLD
+1182 IIKMIPID
-1191 KIIDYYLASKD
+1191 KYIDYYLASSE
-1202 DKDVFRPIPT
+1202 DKDKFKPIPI
-1212 IGFSKGISIIVN
+1212 IGLNKGINVIVN
-1224 NVNSLISG
+1224 NFLNKD
-1232 DSGDKYNNN
+1232 DSYF
-1241 YSKIVKDEDSK
+1241 KIVKDEETK
-1252 DFQESETVGIY
+1252 NMQNSETV
-1263 EYRN
+1263 EY

>member
-1 MDEKDEEAQ
+1 MDEKDEETL
-10 SIINHDIKSNQPS
+10 SIINHDNKQPQQETETS
-23 IESETDKSQSN
+23 TESESSKNN
-34 PSFSITPKELSNLM
+34 PSFSITPQELSNLM
-48 NLYKDRSDNY
+48 NLYKDRSENY
-58 NDIKYFKE
+58 NDIKYFQE

-74 TSLKTDAKDGIS
+74 TSLKTDAKHGIS

-112 FVYEALS
+112 FVKEALS

-130 LIEISISLFNKFFKG
+130 FIEISISIFNIFKG
-145 ENNIDYLDGISIII
+145 EKNVDYLDGISIII

-196 NGMNQY
+196 NSMNQY

-210 GDLIKINYGEI
+210 GDLVKINYGEI

-253 EDCLE
+253 EECLQ

-272 FCGTNVVEGNGSAIV
+272 FCGTNVVEGSGSAIV

-325 GYFGLGSAIITF
+325 GYFGLGSAIVTF

-343 LTIEYFTN
+343 LTIEYFSN
-351 KELKTIEI
+351 KEMKVMEI

-450 DSIYVG
+450 DSLEVG

-461 PIDKNYGKKIRNN
+461 PVDKNYGKKLRNN
-474 YNLIIDNENVWEITQ
+474 YNLIIDNDSFWEVLQ

-505 SDINGDMETCTSKNK
+505 CDINGDMETCESNNK

-528 LYQFKSPVSYYRNK
+528 LYQFKSPLSFYRNK
-542 FLTNNY
+542 LLANNY
-548 NFKKLPFDSIKKRMS
+548 NFKKLSFDSTKKRMS

-595 KENGQIYEI
+595 KENGKIYEI

-632 DISKEEFDNG
+632 DISKEEFENG

-677 DKCHNASVNVIM
+677 DKCHDASVNVIM
-689 VTGDNIITATSIAKE
+689 VTGDNIITATAIAKE
-704 CNILPKTVDL
+704 CNILPSNVNL
-714 NNLKKY
+714 NDLKKY
-720 EIEKNPYEIN
+720 EIEKNPNEIN
-730 NPELKQKH
+730 DPKLKQEH
-738 IESLL
+738 IKSLL
-743 INQPYSITGNSFYE
+743 INKPYAITGNSFYE
-757 AIGGIYCETC
+757 VIGGIYCETC

-778 TKAEAEELSKK
+778 TKAEAEELSKR
-789 NGEEIKKI
+789 NGENIKKI

-809 KITKNLLV
+809 EITKNLLV

-824 HKYALVLGLKA
+824 HKYALVLGLKS

-887 AIIYGRSIYENIRK
+887 AIIYGRSIYENIKK
-901 FLQFQLTVNFCA
+901 FLEFQLTVNFCA

-926 TPLNSIQMLWVNLI
+926 TPLSSIQMLWVNLI

-948 LATEPPYDSLLQKRP
+948 LATEPPYDSLLSQKP
-963 TRKDESI
+963 TRKNESI
-970 INGIMWKNISLQA
+970 INGIMWKHISLQA
-983 LFEIFL
+983 LFEILL

-1000 IREDKKIILKSHEE
+1000 IHEDKKLILNSHEE

-1022 PGDVNYEKSK
+1022 PGNVNYERNK
-1032 DYIIFG
+1032 DYILIG
-1038 SENSWNKKLFLN
+1038 SENSWSKKIFLN
-1050 LTGIKADNTLKEICK
+1050 LTGIKNDQKLKNICEK
-1065 KFLPNNEDD
+1065 YLSSNEAE
-1074 WSNISLFDVFDK
+1074 WSTISLFDIFDK

-1113 NCRVIDNSYNIFARI
+1113 NCRVINDSYNIFARI

-1146 LIVQYGYGVFHCVKG
+1146 LIVQYGSGVFHCVKG

-1168 TLCIIISSSTFLFG
+1168 TVCLILASSTFVFSA
-1182 IIIKMIPLD
+1182 IIKIIPLD
-1191 KIIDYYLASKD
+1191 KTIDYYLASNE
-1202 DKDVFRPIPT
+1202 DKDIFKPIPT
-1212 IGFSKGISIIVN
+1212 IGFSKGVSIIVN
-1224 NVNSLISG
+1224 NFLN
-1232 DSGDKYNNN
+1232 GDKFNNN

-1252 DFQESETVGIY
+1252 DFQESETVGI
-1263 EYRN
+1263 